1 MRKKHI
7 RSILSIVL
15 CFAMVLSLMFV
26 SNVEASEK
34 KNDSEPALEYVVIDN
49 PSVTT
54 PGTQKVV
61 VGYSKGTVLS
71 DAVLTYKNVDTEEEY
86 SVEASDIQESAVVFE
101 MSYEDDSWTGT
112 YSIEDI
118 AYTVNGEE
126 YSLNFSKC
134 GIEGKFAV
142 NQICETD
149 PDAVVEGEKTE
160 ENMDVSDA
168 DVSFTAITQ
177 DGTIYEEDSIADVI
191 NDAIDTQSA
200 DSEIATYAGRAATRL
215 VVVLDPGHG
224 GFDPGAIANGTNE
237 KTLTLKI
244 AQYCKA
250 ALERNGRIQVY
261 MTREADTSVGGATN
275 TSADLKNRVAFAAS
289 KNADLFVSIHL
300 NSAGAA
306 AYGAEVYYPNSNY
319 RSDIGQEG
327 QKLASSIQKQLVSL
341 GLYNRGV
348 KIRQSENGSTYPD
361 GSVQD
366 YYAVI
371 QQSKRNGFPGIIVEH
386 AFLTNA
392 SDYQKYLS
400 SDEKLKTLG
409 EADAQGIIEYINNNV
424 KFGSWQQNGSQWMFT
439 YYNGAYAKNCWEQID
454 GYWYHFDGNGIM
466 QTGWL
471 NLGETWYYLNAN
483 GAMATGWLNLG
494 GTWYYLNTNGAMAIG
509 WAKVGNTWYYMNA
522 SGAMQTGWLN
532 LNGTRYYLNANG
544 AMAVAWLK
552 LGDNWYYLNPSSGAM
567 QTGWLKLGSTWY
579 YLNTDGTMATGWL
592 NLGGMTY
599 YLNEFSGAMQTGWL
613 KQNGIWYFF
622 NNSGARIGNCWY
634 WVGNSCYYFDKDG
647 KMAADTWIGDYYVNA
662 DGAWIPGMEK
672 PVDKWINT
680 SGRWWY
686 RHADGSYTRLNWEQ
700 VGNQWYY
707 FDKDGWM
714 VIGWLKLSDTWYYM
728 NTSGARVSNCWTWV
742 GNSCYYFDKDGKMA
756 ADTWIGDYYVNADG
770 AWIPG
775 QKKDDQNT
783 NQNGNQNANQ
793 SGSQN
798 AGQSGNQA
806 QTQAQWINTSGRW
819 WYRHADGSYTKSNW
833 EQIGNQWYYFDKDGW
848 MMTGY
853 QAVSGTWYY
862 LQKSASPE
870 GALTYTGVTPIMGN
884 SDLSSDKNTVV
895 NKMVRMF
902 QRSGRTYPADK
913 LNAGGAGNIETFCQ
927 IVYDEAVREGVKPE
941 IVFGQAMKETGY
953 LQFGGAVKIEQFNFA
968 GLGATGGSV
977 AGAQFSN
984 VTEGIRAQVQHLK
997 AYASKDNL
1005 TQGIVDPRFQL
1016 VTRGSAPY
1024 VEWLGQKENPN
1035 GFGWATAWNY
1045 GISLM
1050 NQYVRPMYS
1059 L

>member
-1 MRKKHI
+1 MRKKHM
-7 RSILSIVL
+7 RSIISLVL

-34 KNDSEPALEYVVIDN
+34 KDDSEPALEYVVIDN
-49 PSVTT
+49 PSVTI

-61 VGYSKGTVLS
+61 VGYSKGTVLTS
-71 DAVLTYKNVDTEEEY
+71 AVLKYKNVTTGEEY
-86 SVEASDIQESAVVFE
+86 SVEASDIQESAAVFE
-101 MSYEDDSWTGT
+101 MTYEDDSWTGT

-118 AYTVNGEE
+118 TYTVDGAE
-126 YSLNFSKC
+126 YSLNFAKC

-160 ENMDVSDA
+160 ENTDVSDA

-177 DGTIYEEDSIADVI
+177 DGTVYEEDSIAEVI

-200 DSEIATYAGRAATRL
+200 DSEIAAYAGRAATRL

-224 GFDPGAIANGTNE
+224 GYDPGAIANGTNE

-244 AQYCKA
+244 AKYCKD
-250 ALERNGRIQVY
+250 ALEKNGRIQVY
-261 MTREADTSVGGATN
+261 MTRESDTSVGGATN
-275 TSADLKNRVAFAAS
+275 ASADLKNRVSFAVS

-327 QKLASSIQKQLVSL
+327 QKLASSIQKQLVNL

-348 KIRQSENGSTYPD
+348 KVRQSENGSTYPD

-371 QQSKRNGFPGIIVEH
+371 HQSKRNGFPGIIVEH

-409 EADAQGIIEYINNNV
+409 EADAKGIIEYINNNV
-424 KFGSWQQNGSQWMFT
+424 KFGSWHQNGSQWMFA
-439 YYNGAYAKNCWEQID
+439 YYNGTYAKNCWEKID

-471 NLGETWYYLNAN
+471 NI
-483 GAMATGWLNLG
+483 G
-494 GTWYYLNTNGAMAIG
+494 GT
-509 WAKVGNTWYYMNA
+509 
-522 SGAMQTGWLN
+522 
-532 LNGTRYYLNANG
+532 
-544 AMAVAWLK
+544 
-552 LGDNWYYLNPSSGAM
+552 WYYLNPSSGAM
-567 QTGWLKLGSTWY
+567 QTGWLKLGDVWY
-579 YLNTDGTMATGWL
+579 YLNPFSGAMATGWL
-592 NLGGMTY
+592 KVGNTWY
-599 YLNEFSGAMQTGWL
+599 YMNPSNGAMQTGWL
-613 KQNGIWYFF
+613 DLNGTKYYLK
-622 NNSGARIGNCWY
+622 SDGAMATAWVKIGNTWY
-634 WVGNSCYYFDKDG
+634 YMNPSSGLMQTGWLKLRSTWYYLKSDG
-647 KMAADTWIGDYYVNA
+647 TMAADTWIGDYYVNA
-662 DGAWIPGMEK
+662 DGAWVPGKEK

-686 RHADGSYTRLNWEQ
+686 RHADGSYIKSNWEQ
-700 VGNQWYY
+700 IGNQWYY

-714 VIGWLKLSDTWYYM
+714 VTGWLKLSDTWYYM

-742 GNSCYYFDKDGKMA
+742 GNSCYYFDEDGKMA

-770 AWIPG
+770 AWVPG
-775 QKKDDQNT
+775 QKKDDQKND
-783 NQNGNQNANQ
+783 QN
-793 SGSQN
+793 GSQN
-798 AGQSGNQA
+798 SNQN
-806 QTQAQWINTSGRW
+806 QTQTKAQWVKTSGRW

-833 EQIGNQWYYFDKDGW
+833 EYIDGQWYYFDKDGW
-848 MMTGY
+848 MTIGY
-853 QAVSGTWYY
+853 QAVSGEWYY

-870 GALTYTGVTPIMGN
+870 GALTYTGVTSIMGN

-902 QRSGRTYPADK
+902 QKSGRSYPADK
-913 LNAGGAGNIETFCQ
+913 LNAGGAGSIEAFCQ
-927 IVYDEAVREGVKPE
+927 IVYDEAVKEGVKPE

-984 VTEGIRAQVQHLK
+984 VAEGIRAQVQHLK
-997 AYASKDNL
+997 AYASKDGL
-1005 TQGIVDPRFQL
+1005 TQETVDSRFNL

-1045 GISLM
+1045 GISMM
-1050 NQYVRPMYS
+1050 NQYVRPMYT

>member
-1 MRKKHI
+1 MRKKHM
-7 RSILSIVL
+7 RSIISLVL

-34 KNDSEPALEYVVIDN
+34 KDDSEPALEYVVIDN

-61 VGYSKGTVLS
+61 VGYSKGTVLTS
-71 DAVLTYKNVDTEEEY
+71 AVLKYKNVTTGEEY
-86 SVEASDIQESAVVFE
+86 SVEASDIQESAAVFE
-101 MSYEDDSWTGT
+101 MTYEDDSWTGT

-118 AYTVNGEE
+118 TYTVDGAE
-126 YSLNFSKC
+126 YSLNFAKC

-160 ENMDVSDA
+160 ENTDVSDA

-177 DGTIYEEDSIADVI
+177 DGTVYEEDSIAEVI

-200 DSEIATYAGRAATRL
+200 DSEIAAYAGRAATRL

-224 GFDPGAIANGTNE
+224 GYDPGAIANGTNE

-244 AQYCKA
+244 AKYCKD
-250 ALERNGRIQVY
+250 ALEKNGRIQVY
-261 MTREADTSVGGATN
+261 MTRESDTSVGGATN
-275 TSADLKNRVAFAAS
+275 ASADLKNRVSFAVS

-327 QKLASSIQKQLVSL
+327 QKLASSIQKQLVNL

-348 KIRQSENGSTYPD
+348 KVRQSENGSTYPD

-371 QQSKRNGFPGIIVEH
+371 HQSKRNGFPGIIVEH

-409 EADAQGIIEYINNNV
+409 EADAKGIIEYINNNV
-424 KFGSWQQNGSQWMFT
+424 KFGSWHQNGSQWMFA
-439 YYNGAYAKNCWEQID
+439 YYNGTYAKNCWEKID

-471 NLGETWYYLNAN
+471 NI
-483 GAMATGWLNLG
+483 G
-494 GTWYYLNTNGAMAIG
+494 GT
-509 WAKVGNTWYYMNA
+509 
-522 SGAMQTGWLN
+522 
-532 LNGTRYYLNANG
+532 
-544 AMAVAWLK
+544 
-552 LGDNWYYLNPSSGAM
+552 WYYLNPSSGAM
-567 QTGWLKLGSTWY
+567 QTGWLKLGDVWY
-579 YLNTDGTMATGWL
+579 YLNPFSGAMATGWL
-592 NLGGMTY
+592 KVGNTWY
-599 YLNEFSGAMQTGWL
+599 YMNPSNGAMQTGWL
-613 KQNGIWYFF
+613 DLNGTKYYLK
-622 NNSGARIGNCWY
+622 SDGAMATAWVKIGNTWY
-634 WVGNSCYYFDKDG
+634 YMNPSSGLMQTGWLKLRSTWYYLKSDG
-647 KMAADTWIGDYYVNA
+647 TMAADTWIGDYYVNA
-662 DGAWIPGMEK
+662 DGAWVPGKEK

-686 RHADGSYTRLNWEQ
+686 RHADGSYIKSNWEQ
-700 VGNQWYY
+700 IGNQWYY

-714 VIGWLKLSDTWYYM
+714 VTGWLKLSDTWYYM

-742 GNSCYYFDKDGKMA
+742 GNSCYYFDEDGKME

-770 AWIPG
+770 AWVPG
-775 QKKDDQNT
+775 QKKDDQKND
-783 NQNGNQNANQ
+783 QN
-793 SGSQN
+793 GSQN
-798 AGQSGNQA
+798 SNQN
-806 QTQAQWINTSGRW
+806 QTQTKAQWVKTSGRW

-833 EQIGNQWYYFDKDGW
+833 EYIDGQWYYFDKDGW
-848 MMTGY
+848 MTIGY
-853 QAVSGTWYY
+853 QAVSGEWYY

-870 GALTYTGVTPIMGN
+870 GALTYTGVTSIMGN

-902 QRSGRTYPADK
+902 QKSGRSYPADK
-913 LNAGGAGNIETFCQ
+913 LNAGGAGSIEAFCQ
-927 IVYDEAVREGVKPE
+927 IVYDEAVKEGVKPE

-984 VTEGIRAQVQHLK
+984 VAEGIRAQVQHLK
-997 AYASKDNL
+997 AYASKDGL
-1005 TQGIVDPRFQL
+1005 TQETVDSRFNL

-1045 GISLM
+1045 GISMM
-1050 NQYVRPMYS
+1050 NQYVRPMYT

>member
-1 MRKKHI
+1 MRKKHM
-7 RSILSIVL
+7 RSIISLVL

-34 KNDSEPALEYVVIDN
+34 KDDSEPALEYVVIDN

-61 VGYSKGTVLS
+61 VGYSKGTVLTS
-71 DAVLTYKNVDTEEEY
+71 AVLKYKNVTTGEEY
-86 SVEASDIQESAVVFE
+86 SVEASDIQESAAVFE
-101 MSYEDDSWTGT
+101 MTYEDDSWTGT

-118 AYTVNGEE
+118 TYTVDGAE
-126 YSLNFSKC
+126 YSLNFAKC

-160 ENMDVSDA
+160 ENTDVSDA

-177 DGTIYEEDSIADVI
+177 DGTVYEEDSIAEVI

-200 DSEIATYAGRAATRL
+200 DSEIAAYAGRAATRL

-224 GFDPGAIANGTNE
+224 GYDPGAIANGTNE

-244 AQYCKA
+244 AKYCKD
-250 ALERNGRIQVY
+250 ALEKNGRIQVY
-261 MTREADTSVGGATN
+261 MTRESDTSVGGATN
-275 TSADLKNRVAFAAS
+275 ASADLKNRVSFAVS

-327 QKLASSIQKQLVSL
+327 QKLASSIQKQLVNL

-348 KIRQSENGSTYPD
+348 KVRQSENGSTYPD

-371 QQSKRNGFPGIIVEH
+371 HQSKRNGFPGIIVEH

-409 EADAQGIIEYINNNV
+409 EADAKGIIEYINNNV
-424 KFGSWQQNGSQWMFT
+424 KFGSWHQNGSQWMFA
-439 YYNGAYAKNCWEQID
+439 YYNGTYAKNCWEKID

-471 NLGETWYYLNAN
+471 NI
-483 GAMATGWLNLG
+483 G
-494 GTWYYLNTNGAMAIG
+494 GT
-509 WAKVGNTWYYMNA
+509 
-522 SGAMQTGWLN
+522 
-532 LNGTRYYLNANG
+532 
-544 AMAVAWLK
+544 
-552 LGDNWYYLNPSSGAM
+552 WYYLNPSSGAM
-567 QTGWLKLGSTWY
+567 QTGWLKLGDVWY
-579 YLNTDGTMATGWL
+579 YLNPFSGAMATGWL
-592 NLGGMTY
+592 KVGNTWY
-599 YLNEFSGAMQTGWL
+599 YMNPSNGAMQTGWL
-613 KQNGIWYFF
+613 DLNGTKYYLK
-622 NNSGARIGNCWY
+622 SDGAMATAWVKIGNTWY
-634 WVGNSCYYFDKDG
+634 YMNPSSGLMQTGWLKLRSTWYYLKSDG
-647 KMAADTWIGDYYVNA
+647 TMAADTWIGDYYVNA
-662 DGAWIPGMEK
+662 DGAWVPGKEK

-686 RHADGSYTRLNWEQ
+686 RHADGSYIKSNWEQ
-700 VGNQWYY
+700 IGNQWYY

-714 VIGWLKLSDTWYYM
+714 VTGWLKLSDTWYYM

-742 GNSCYYFDKDGKMA
+742 GNSCYSFDEDGKMA

-770 AWIPG
+770 AWVPG
-775 QKKDDQNT
+775 QKKDDQKND
-783 NQNGNQNANQ
+783 QN
-793 SGSQN
+793 GSQN
-798 AGQSGNQA
+798 SNQN
-806 QTQAQWINTSGRW
+806 QTQTKAQWVKTSGRW

-833 EQIGNQWYYFDKDGW
+833 EYIDGQWYYFDKDGW
-848 MMTGY
+848 MTIGY
-853 QAVSGTWYY
+853 QAVSGEWYY

-870 GALTYTGVTPIMGN
+870 GALTYTGVTSIMGN

-902 QRSGRTYPADK
+902 QKSGRSYPADK
-913 LNAGGAGNIETFCQ
+913 LNAGGAGSIEAFCQ
-927 IVYDEAVREGVKPE
+927 IVYDEAVKEGVKPE

-984 VTEGIRAQVQHLK
+984 VAEGIRAQVQHLK
-997 AYASKDNL
+997 AYASKDGL
-1005 TQGIVDPRFQL
+1005 TQETVDSRFNL

-1045 GISLM
+1045 GISMM
-1050 NQYVRPMYS
+1050 NQYVRPMYT

>member
-1 MRKKHI
+1 MRKKHM
-7 RSILSIVL
+7 RSIISVVL
-15 CFAMVLSLMFV
+15 CFVMVFSLMFV

-34 KNDSEPALEYVVIDN
+34 KDDSEPVLEYVVIDN

-61 VGYSKGTVLS
+61 VGYSKGTVLTS
-71 DAVLTYKNVDTEEEY
+71 AVLKYKNVTTGEEY
-86 SVEASDIQESAVVFE
+86 SVEASDIQESAAVFE
-101 MSYEDDSWTGT
+101 MTYEDDSWTGT

-118 AYTVNGEE
+118 TYTVDGTE
-126 YSLNFSKC
+126 YSLNFAKC

-160 ENMDVSDA
+160 ENTDVSDA

-177 DGTIYEEDSIADVI
+177 DGTVYEEDSIAEVI
-191 NDAIDTQSA
+191 NDAIDTQSV

-224 GFDPGAIANGTNE
+224 GYDPGAIANGTNE

-244 AQYCKA
+244 AKYCKA
-250 ALERNGRIQVY
+250 ALEKNGRIQVY
-261 MTREADTSVGGATN
+261 MTRESDTSVGGATN
-275 TSADLKNRVAFAAS
+275 ASDDLKNRVSFAAS

-327 QKLASSIQKQLVSL
+327 QKLASSIQKQLVDL

-348 KIRQSENGSTYPD
+348 KVRQSENGSTYPD

-371 QQSKRNGFPGIIVEH
+371 HQSKRNGFPGIIVEH

-409 EADAQGIIEYINNNV
+409 EADAKGIIEYINNNV
-424 KFGSWQQNGSQWMFT
+424 KFGSWHQNGSQWMFA
-439 YYNGAYAKNCWEQID
+439 YYNGTYAKNCWEKID

-471 NLGETWYYLNAN
+471 NIGGTWYYLNPSS
-483 GAMATGWLNLG
+483 GAMATGWLKLG
-494 GTWYYLNTNGAMAIG
+494 DVWYYLNPSSGTMATG
-509 WAKVGNTWYYMNA
+509 WLKVGNTWYYMNP
-522 SGAMQTGWLN
+522 SNGAMQTGWLD
-532 LNGTRYYLNANG
+532 LNGTKYYLKSDG
-544 AMAVAWLK
+544 AMATTWVK
-552 LGDNWYYLNPSSGAM
+552 IGNTWYYMNPSSGAM

-579 YLNTDGTMATGWL
+579 YLNADGTMA
-592 NLGGMTY
+592 
-599 YLNEFSGAMQTGWL
+599 
-613 KQNGIWYFF
+613 
-622 NNSGARIGNCWY
+622 
-634 WVGNSCYYFDKDG
+634 
-647 KMAADTWIGDYYVNA
+647 ADNWIGDYYVNA
-662 DGAWIPGMEK
+662 DGAWVPGKEK

-686 RHADGSYTRLNWEQ
+686 RHADGSYTKSNWEYID
-700 VGNQWYY
+700 GQWYY
-707 FDKDGWM
+707 FDKEGWM
-714 VIGWLKLSDTWYYM
+714 TI
-728 NTSGARVSNCWTWV
+728 
-742 GNSCYYFDKDGKMA
+742 
-756 ADTWIGDYYVNADG
+756 
-770 AWIPG
+770 
-775 QKKDDQNT
+775 
-783 NQNGNQNANQ
+783 
-793 SGSQN
+793 
-798 AGQSGNQA
+798 
-806 QTQAQWINTSGRW
+806 
-819 WYRHADGSYTKSNW
+819 
-833 EQIGNQWYYFDKDGW
+833 
-848 MMTGY
+848 GY
-853 QAVSGTWYY
+853 QAVSGEWYY

-870 GALTYTGVTPIMGN
+870 GALTYTGVTSIMGN
-884 SDLSSDKNTVV
+884 SDLSNDKNTVV

-902 QRSGRTYPADK
+902 QKSGRSYPADK
-913 LNAGGAGNIETFCQ
+913 LNAGGAGSIEAFCQ
-927 IVYDEAVREGVKPE
+927 IVYDEAVKEGVKPE

-984 VTEGIRAQVQHLK
+984 VAEGIRAQVQHLK
-997 AYASKDNL
+997 AYASKDGL
-1005 TQGIVDPRFQL
+1005 TQETVDSRFNL

-1050 NQYVRPMYS
+1050 NQYVRPMYT

>member
-1 MRKKHI
+1 MRKKHM
-7 RSILSIVL
+7 RSIISLVL

-34 KNDSEPALEYVVIDN
+34 KDDSEPALEYVVIDN

-61 VGYSKGTVLS
+61 VGYSKGTVLTS
-71 DAVLTYKNVDTEEEY
+71 AVLKYKNVTTGEEY
-86 SVEASDIQESAVVFE
+86 SVEASDIQESAAVFE
-101 MSYEDDSWTGT
+101 MTYEDDSWTGT

-118 AYTVNGEE
+118 TYTVDGAE
-126 YSLNFSKC
+126 YSLNFAKC

-160 ENMDVSDA
+160 ENTDVSDA

-177 DGTIYEEDSIADVI
+177 DGTVYEEDSIAEVI

-200 DSEIATYAGRAATRL
+200 DSEIAAYAGRAATRL

-224 GFDPGAIANGTNE
+224 GYDPGAIANGTNE

-244 AQYCKA
+244 AKYCKD
-250 ALERNGRIQVY
+250 ALEKNGRIQVY
-261 MTREADTSVGGATN
+261 MTRESDTSVGGATN
-275 TSADLKNRVAFAAS
+275 ASADLKNRVSFAVS

-327 QKLASSIQKQLVSL
+327 QKLASSIQKQLVNL

-348 KIRQSENGSTYPD
+348 KVRQSENGSTYPD
-361 GSVQD
+361 GSVLD

-371 QQSKRNGFPGIIVEH
+371 HQSKRNGFPGIIVEH

-409 EADAQGIIEYINNNV
+409 EADAKGIIEYINNNV
-424 KFGSWQQNGSQWMFT
+424 KFGSWHQNGSQWMFA
-439 YYNGAYAKNCWEQID
+439 YYNGTYAKNCWEKID

-471 NLGETWYYLNAN
+471 NI
-483 GAMATGWLNLG
+483 G
-494 GTWYYLNTNGAMAIG
+494 GT
-509 WAKVGNTWYYMNA
+509 
-522 SGAMQTGWLN
+522 
-532 LNGTRYYLNANG
+532 
-544 AMAVAWLK
+544 
-552 LGDNWYYLNPSSGAM
+552 WYYLNPSSGAM
-567 QTGWLKLGSTWY
+567 QTGWLKLGDVWY
-579 YLNTDGTMATGWL
+579 YLNPFSGAMATGWL
-592 NLGGMTY
+592 KVGNTWY
-599 YLNEFSGAMQTGWL
+599 YMNPSNGAMQTGWL
-613 KQNGIWYFF
+613 DLNGTKYYLK
-622 NNSGARIGNCWY
+622 SDGAMATAWVKIGNTWY
-634 WVGNSCYYFDKDG
+634 YMNPSSGLMQTGWLKLRSTWYYLKSDG
-647 KMAADTWIGDYYVNA
+647 TMAADTWIGDYYVNA
-662 DGAWIPGMEK
+662 DGAWVPGKEK

-686 RHADGSYTRLNWEQ
+686 RHADGSYIKSNWEQ
-700 VGNQWYY
+700 IGNQWYY

-714 VIGWLKLSDTWYYM
+714 VTGWLKLSDTWYYM

-742 GNSCYYFDKDGKMA
+742 GNSCYYFDEDGKMA

-770 AWIPG
+770 AWVPG
-775 QKKDDQNT
+775 QKKDDQKND
-783 NQNGNQNANQ
+783 QN
-793 SGSQN
+793 GSQN
-798 AGQSGNQA
+798 SNQN
-806 QTQAQWINTSGRW
+806 QTQTKAQWVKTSGRW

-833 EQIGNQWYYFDKDGW
+833 EYIDGQWYYFDKDGW
-848 MMTGY
+848 MTIGY
-853 QAVSGTWYY
+853 QAVSGEWYY

-870 GALTYTGVTPIMGN
+870 GALTYTGVTSIMGN

-902 QRSGRTYPADK
+902 QKSGRSYPADK
-913 LNAGGAGNIETFCQ
+913 LNAGGAGSIEAFCQ
-927 IVYDEAVREGVKPE
+927 IVYDEAVKEGVKPE

-984 VTEGIRAQVQHLK
+984 VAEGIRAQVQHLK
-997 AYASKDNL
+997 AYASKDGL
-1005 TQGIVDPRFQL
+1005 TQETVDSRFNL

-1045 GISLM
+1045 GISMM
-1050 NQYVRPMYS
+1050 NQYVRPMYT

>member
-1 MRKKHI
+1 MRKKHM
-7 RSILSIVL
+7 RSIISVVL
-15 CFAMVLSLMFV
+15 CFAMVFSLMFA
-26 SNVEASEK
+26 SNVEASEEK
-34 KNDSEPALEYVVIDN
+34 DDSEPALEYVVIDN

-61 VGYSKGTVLS
+61 VGYSKGTVLTS
-71 DAVLTYKNVDTEEEY
+71 AVLKYKNVTTGEEY
-86 SVEASDIQESAVVFE
+86 SVEASDIQESAAVFE
-101 MSYEDDSWTGT
+101 MTYEDDSWTGT

-118 AYTVNGEE
+118 TYTVDGAE
-126 YSLNFSKC
+126 YSLNFAKC

-160 ENMDVSDA
+160 ENTDVSDA

-177 DGTIYEEDSIADVI
+177 DGTVYEEDSIAEVI

-200 DSEIATYAGRAATRL
+200 DSEIAAYAGRAATRL

-224 GFDPGAIANGTNE
+224 GYDPGAIANGTNE

-244 AQYCKA
+244 AKYCKD
-250 ALERNGRIQVY
+250 ALEKNGRIQVY
-261 MTREADTSVGGATN
+261 MTRESDTSVGGATN
-275 TSADLKNRVAFAAS
+275 ASADLKNRVSFAVS

-327 QKLASSIQKQLVSL
+327 QKLASSIQKQLVNL

-348 KIRQSENGSTYPD
+348 KVRQSENGSTYPD

-371 QQSKRNGFPGIIVEH
+371 HQSKRNGFPGIIVEH

-409 EADAQGIIEYINNNV
+409 EADAKGIIEYINNNV
-424 KFGSWQQNGSQWMFT
+424 KFGSWHQNGSQWMFA
-439 YYNGAYAKNCWEQID
+439 YYNGTYAKNCWEKID

-471 NLGETWYYLNAN
+471 NI
-483 GAMATGWLNLG
+483 G
-494 GTWYYLNTNGAMAIG
+494 GT
-509 WAKVGNTWYYMNA
+509 
-522 SGAMQTGWLN
+522 
-532 LNGTRYYLNANG
+532 
-544 AMAVAWLK
+544 
-552 LGDNWYYLNPSSGAM
+552 WYYLNPSSGAM
-567 QTGWLKLGSTWY
+567 QTGWLKLGDVWY
-579 YLNTDGTMATGWL
+579 YLNPFSGAMATGWL
-592 NLGGMTY
+592 KVGNTWYYMNPSNGAMQTDWLDLNGTKY
-599 YLNEFSGAMQTGWL
+599 YLKSDGAMATAWVKIGNTWYYMNPSSGLMQTGWL
-613 KQNGIWYFF
+613 KLRSTWYYLK
-622 NNSGARIGNCWY
+622 S
-634 WVGNSCYYFDKDG
+634 DG
-647 KMAADTWIGDYYVNA
+647 TMAADTWIGDYYVNA
-662 DGAWIPGMEK
+662 DGAWVPGKEK

-686 RHADGSYTRLNWEQ
+686 RHADGSYIKSNWEQ
-700 VGNQWYY
+700 IGNQWYY

-714 VIGWLKLSDTWYYM
+714 VTGWLKLSDTWYYM

-742 GNSCYYFDKDGKMA
+742 GNSCYYFDEDGKMA

-770 AWIPG
+770 AWVPG
-775 QKKDDQNT
+775 QKKDDQKND
-783 NQNGNQNANQ
+783 QN
-793 SGSQN
+793 GSQN
-798 AGQSGNQA
+798 SNQN
-806 QTQAQWINTSGRW
+806 QTQTKAQWVKTSGRW

-833 EQIGNQWYYFDKDGW
+833 EYIDGQWYYFDKDGW
-848 MMTGY
+848 MTIGY
-853 QAVSGTWYY
+853 QAVSGEWYY
-862 LQKSASPE
+862 LQKSALPE
-870 GALTYTGVTPIMGN
+870 GALTYTGVTSIMGN

-902 QRSGRTYPADK
+902 QKSGRSYPADK
-913 LNAGGAGNIETFCQ
+913 LNAGGAGSIEAFCQ
-927 IVYDEAVREGVKPE
+927 IVYDEAVKEGVKPE

-984 VTEGIRAQVQHLK
+984 VAEGIRAQVQHLK
-997 AYASKDNL
+997 AYASKDGL
-1005 TQGIVDPRFQL
+1005 TQETVDSRFNL

-1045 GISLM
+1045 GISMM
-1050 NQYVRPMYS
+1050 NQYVRPMYT

>member
-1 MRKKHI
+1 MRKKHM
-7 RSILSIVL
+7 RSIISLVL

-34 KNDSEPALEYVVIDN
+34 KEPALEYVVIDN

-61 VGYSKGTVLS
+61 VGYSKGTVLTS
-71 DAVLTYKNVDTEEEY
+71 AVLKYKNVTTGEEY
-86 SVEASDIQESAVVFE
+86 SVEASDIQESAAVFE
-101 MSYEDDSWTGT
+101 MTYEDDSWTGT

-118 AYTVNGEE
+118 TYTVDGAE
-126 YSLNFSKC
+126 YSLNFAKC

-160 ENMDVSDA
+160 ENTDVSDA

-177 DGTIYEEDSIADVI
+177 DGTVYEEDSIAEVI

-200 DSEIATYAGRAATRL
+200 DSEIAAYAGRAATRL

-224 GFDPGAIANGTNE
+224 GYDPGAIANGTNE

-244 AQYCKA
+244 AKYCKD
-250 ALERNGRIQVY
+250 ALEKNGRIQVY
-261 MTREADTSVGGATN
+261 MTRESDTSVGGATN
-275 TSADLKNRVAFAAS
+275 ASADLKNRVSFAVS

-327 QKLASSIQKQLVSL
+327 QKLASSIQKQLVNL

-348 KIRQSENGSTYPD
+348 KVRQSENGSTYPD

-371 QQSKRNGFPGIIVEH
+371 HQSKRNGFPGIIVEH

-409 EADAQGIIEYINNNV
+409 EADAKGIIEYINNNV
-424 KFGSWQQNGSQWMFT
+424 KFGSWHQNGSQWMFA
-439 YYNGAYAKNCWEQID
+439 YYNGTYAKNCWEKID

-471 NLGETWYYLNAN
+471 NI
-483 GAMATGWLNLG
+483 G
-494 GTWYYLNTNGAMAIG
+494 GT
-509 WAKVGNTWYYMNA
+509 
-522 SGAMQTGWLN
+522 
-532 LNGTRYYLNANG
+532 
-544 AMAVAWLK
+544 
-552 LGDNWYYLNPSSGAM
+552 WYYLNPSSGAM
-567 QTGWLKLGSTWY
+567 QTGWLKLGDVWY
-579 YLNTDGTMATGWL
+579 YLNPFSGAMATGWL
-592 NLGGMTY
+592 KVGNTWY
-599 YLNEFSGAMQTGWL
+599 YMNPSNGAMQTGWL
-613 KQNGIWYFF
+613 DLNGTKYYLK
-622 NNSGARIGNCWY
+622 SDGAMATAWVKIGNTWY
-634 WVGNSCYYFDKDG
+634 YMNPSSGLMQTGWLKLRSTWYYLKSDG
-647 KMAADTWIGDYYVNA
+647 TMAADTWIGDYYVNA
-662 DGAWIPGMEK
+662 DGAWVPGKEK

-686 RHADGSYTRLNWEQ
+686 RHADGSYIKSNWEQ
-700 VGNQWYY
+700 IGNQWYY

-714 VIGWLKLSDTWYYM
+714 VTGWLKLSDTWYYM

-742 GNSCYYFDKDGKMA
+742 GNSCYYFDEDGKMA

-770 AWIPG
+770 AWVPG
-775 QKKDDQNT
+775 QKKDDQKND
-783 NQNGNQNANQ
+783 QN
-793 SGSQN
+793 GSQN
-798 AGQSGNQA
+798 SNQN
-806 QTQAQWINTSGRW
+806 QTQTKAQWVKTSGRW

-833 EQIGNQWYYFDKDGW
+833 EYIDGQWYYFDKDGW
-848 MMTGY
+848 MTIGY
-853 QAVSGTWYY
+853 QAVSGEWYY

-870 GALTYTGVTPIMGN
+870 GALTYTGVTSIMGN

-902 QRSGRTYPADK
+902 QKSGRSYPADK
-913 LNAGGAGNIETFCQ
+913 LNAGGAGSIEAFCQ
-927 IVYDEAVREGVKPE
+927 IVYDEAVKEGVKPE

-984 VTEGIRAQVQHLK
+984 VAEGIRAQVQHLK
-997 AYASKDNL
+997 AYASKDGL
-1005 TQGIVDPRFQL
+1005 TQETVDSRFNL

-1045 GISLM
+1045 GISMM
-1050 NQYVRPMYS
+1050 NQYVRPMYT

>member
-1 MRKKHI
+1 MRKKHM
-7 RSILSIVL
+7 RSIISLVL

-26 SNVEASEK
+26 SNVEASEEK
-34 KNDSEPALEYVVIDN
+34 DDSEPALEYVVIDN

-61 VGYSKGTVLS
+61 VGYSKGTVLTS
-71 DAVLTYKNVDTEEEY
+71 AVLKYKNVTTGEEY
-86 SVEASDIQESAVVFE
+86 SVEASDIQESAAVFE
-101 MSYEDDSWTGT
+101 MTYEDDSWTGT

-118 AYTVNGEE
+118 TYTVDGAE
-126 YSLNFSKC
+126 YSLNFAKC

-160 ENMDVSDA
+160 ENTDVSDA

-177 DGTIYEEDSIADVI
+177 DGTVYEEDSIAEVI

-200 DSEIATYAGRAATRL
+200 DSEIAAYAGRAATRL

-224 GFDPGAIANGTNE
+224 GYDPGAIANGTNE

-244 AQYCKA
+244 AKYCKD
-250 ALERNGRIQVY
+250 ALEKNGRIQVY
-261 MTREADTSVGGATN
+261 MTRESDTSVGGATN
-275 TSADLKNRVAFAAS
+275 ASADLKNRVSFAVS

-327 QKLASSIQKQLVSL
+327 QKLASSIQKQLVNL

-348 KIRQSENGSTYPD
+348 KVRQSENGSTYPD

-371 QQSKRNGFPGIIVEH
+371 HQSKRNGFPGIIVEH

-409 EADAQGIIEYINNNV
+409 EADAKGIIEYINNNV
-424 KFGSWQQNGSQWMFT
+424 KFGSWHQNGSQWMFA
-439 YYNGAYAKNCWEQID
+439 YYNGTYAKNCWEKID

-471 NLGETWYYLNAN
+471 NI
-483 GAMATGWLNLG
+483 G
-494 GTWYYLNTNGAMAIG
+494 GT
-509 WAKVGNTWYYMNA
+509 
-522 SGAMQTGWLN
+522 
-532 LNGTRYYLNANG
+532 
-544 AMAVAWLK
+544 
-552 LGDNWYYLNPSSGAM
+552 WYYLNPSSGAM
-567 QTGWLKLGSTWY
+567 QTGWLDLNGTKYYLKSDGAMATAWVKIGNTWY
-579 YLNTDGTMATGWL
+579 YMNPS
-592 NLGGMTY
+592 
-599 YLNEFSGAMQTGWL
+599 SGLMQTGWL
-613 KQNGIWYFF
+613 KLRSTWYYLK
-622 NNSGARIGNCWY
+622 S
-634 WVGNSCYYFDKDG
+634 DG
-647 KMAADTWIGDYYVNA
+647 TMAADTWIGDYYVNA
-662 DGAWIPGMEK
+662 DGAWVPGKEK

-686 RHADGSYTRLNWEQ
+686 RHADGSYTKSNWEYID
-700 VGNQWYY
+700 GQWYY

-714 VIGWLKLSDTWYYM
+714 TI
-728 NTSGARVSNCWTWV
+728 
-742 GNSCYYFDKDGKMA
+742 
-756 ADTWIGDYYVNADG
+756 
-770 AWIPG
+770 
-775 QKKDDQNT
+775 
-783 NQNGNQNANQ
+783 
-793 SGSQN
+793 
-798 AGQSGNQA
+798 
-806 QTQAQWINTSGRW
+806 
-819 WYRHADGSYTKSNW
+819 
-833 EQIGNQWYYFDKDGW
+833 
-848 MMTGY
+848 GY
-853 QAVSGTWYY
+853 QAVSGEWYY

-870 GALTYTGVTPIMGN
+870 GALTYTGVTSIMGN

-902 QRSGRTYPADK
+902 QKSGRSYPADK
-913 LNAGGAGNIETFCQ
+913 LNAGGAGSIEAFCQ
-927 IVYDEAVREGVKPE
+927 IVYDEAVKEGVKPE

-984 VTEGIRAQVQHLK
+984 VAEGIRAQVQHLK
-997 AYASKDNL
+997 AYASKDGL
-1005 TQGIVDPRFQL
+1005 TQETVDSRFNL

-1045 GISLM
+1045 GISMM
-1050 NQYVRPMYS
+1050 NQYVRPMYT

>member
-1 MRKKHI
+1 MRKKHM
-7 RSILSIVL
+7 RSIISLVL

-34 KNDSEPALEYVVIDN
+34 KDDSEPALEYVVIDN

-61 VGYSKGTVLS
+61 VGYSKGTVLTS
-71 DAVLTYKNVDTEEEY
+71 AVLKYKNVTTGEEY
-86 SVEASDIQESAVVFE
+86 SVEASDIQESAAVFE
-101 MSYEDDSWTGT
+101 MTYEDDSWTGT

-118 AYTVNGEE
+118 TYTVDGAE
-126 YSLNFSKC
+126 YSLNFAKC

-160 ENMDVSDA
+160 ENTDVSDA

-177 DGTIYEEDSIADVI
+177 DGTVYEEDSIAEVI

-200 DSEIATYAGRAATRL
+200 DSEIAAYAGRAATRL

-224 GFDPGAIANGTNE
+224 GYDPGAIANGTNE

-244 AQYCKA
+244 AKYCKD
-250 ALERNGRIQVY
+250 ALEKNGRIQVY
-261 MTREADTSVGGATN
+261 MTRESDTSVGGATN
-275 TSADLKNRVAFAAS
+275 ASADLKNRVSFAVS

-327 QKLASSIQKQLVSL
+327 QKLASSIQKQLVNL

-348 KIRQSENGSTYPD
+348 KVRQSENGSTYPD

-371 QQSKRNGFPGIIVEH
+371 HQSKRNGFPGIIVEH

-409 EADAQGIIEYINNNV
+409 EADAKGIIEYINNNV
-424 KFGSWQQNGSQWMFT
+424 KFGSWHQNGSQWMFA
-439 YYNGAYAKNCWEQID
+439 YYNGTYAKNCWEKID

-471 NLGETWYYLNAN
+471 NI
-483 GAMATGWLNLG
+483 G
-494 GTWYYLNTNGAMAIG
+494 GT
-509 WAKVGNTWYYMNA
+509 
-522 SGAMQTGWLN
+522 
-532 LNGTRYYLNANG
+532 
-544 AMAVAWLK
+544 
-552 LGDNWYYLNPSSGAM
+552 WYYLNPSSGAM
-567 QTGWLKLGSTWY
+567 QTGWLKLGDVWY
-579 YLNTDGTMATGWL
+579 YLNPFSGAMATGWL
-592 NLGGMTY
+592 KVGNTWY
-599 YLNEFSGAMQTGWL
+599 YMNPSNGAMQTGWL
-613 KQNGIWYFF
+613 DLNGTKYYLK
-622 NNSGARIGNCWY
+622 SDGAMATAWVKIGNTWY
-634 WVGNSCYYFDKDG
+634 YMNPSSGLMQTGWLKLRSTWYYLKSDG
-647 KMAADTWIGDYYVNA
+647 TMAADTWIGDYYVNA
-662 DGAWIPGMEK
+662 DGAWVPGKEK

-686 RHADGSYTRLNWEQ
+686 RHADGSYIKSNWEQ
-700 VGNQWYY
+700 IGNQWYY

-714 VIGWLKLSDTWYYM
+714 VTGWLKLSDTWYYM

-742 GNSCYYFDKDGKMA
+742 GNSCYYFDEDGKMA

-770 AWIPG
+770 PCVTV
-775 QKKDDQNT
+775 QKKYDKKNDQN
-783 NQNGNQNANQ
+783 
-793 SGSQN
+793 GSQN
-798 AGQSGNQA
+798 SNQN
-806 QTQAQWINTSGRW
+806 QTQTKAQWVKTSGRW

-833 EQIGNQWYYFDKDGW
+833 EYIDGQWYYFDKDGW
-848 MMTGY
+848 MTIGY
-853 QAVSGTWYY
+853 QAVSGEWYY

-870 GALTYTGVTPIMGN
+870 GALTYTGVTSIMGN

-902 QRSGRTYPADK
+902 QKSGRSYPADK
-913 LNAGGAGNIETFCQ
+913 LNAGGAGSIEAFCQ
-927 IVYDEAVREGVKPE
+927 IVYDEAVKEGVKPE

-984 VTEGIRAQVQHLK
+984 VAEGIRAQVQHLK
-997 AYASKDNL
+997 AYASKDGL
-1005 TQGIVDPRFQL
+1005 TQETVDSRFNL

-1045 GISLM
+1045 GISMM
-1050 NQYVRPMYS
+1050 NQYVRPMYT

>member
-1 MRKKHI
+1 M
-7 RSILSIVL
+7 RSIISVVL
-15 CFAMVLSLMFV
+15 CFAMVFSLMFA
-26 SNVEASEK
+26 SIVEASEK
-34 KNDSEPALEYVVIDN
+34 KDDSEPALEYVVIDN

-61 VGYSKGTVLS
+61 VGYSKGTVLTS
-71 DAVLTYKNVDTEEEY
+71 AVLKYKNVTTGEEY
-86 SVEASDIQESAVVFE
+86 SVEASDIQESAAVFE
-101 MSYEDDSWTGT
+101 MTYEDDSWTGT

-118 AYTVNGEE
+118 AYTVDGAE
-126 YSLNFSKC
+126 YSLNFAKC

-160 ENMDVSDA
+160 ENTDVSDA

-177 DGTIYEEDSIADVI
+177 DGTVYEEDSIAEVI

-200 DSEIATYAGRAATRL
+200 DSEIAAYAGRAATRL

-224 GFDPGAIANGTNE
+224 GYDPGAIANGTNE

-244 AQYCKA
+244 AKYCKD
-250 ALERNGRIQVY
+250 ALEKNGRIQVY
-261 MTREADTSVGGATN
+261 MTRESDTSVGGATN
-275 TSADLKNRVAFAAS
+275 ASADLKNRVSFAVS

-327 QKLASSIQKQLVSL
+327 QKLASSIQKQLVNL

-348 KIRQSENGSTYPD
+348 KVRQSENGSTYPD

-371 QQSKRNGFPGIIVEH
+371 HQSKRNGFPGIIVEH

-409 EADAQGIIEYINNNV
+409 EADAKGIIEYINNNV
-424 KFGSWQQNGSQWMFT
+424 KFGSWHQNGSQWMFA
-439 YYNGAYAKNCWEQID
+439 YYNGTYAKNCWEKID

-471 NLGETWYYLNAN
+471 NIGGTWYYLNPSS
-483 GAMATGWLNLG
+483 GAMATGWL
-494 GTWYYLNTNGAMAIG
+494 
-509 WAKVGNTWYYMNA
+509 KVGNTWYYMNP
-522 SGAMQTGWLN
+522 SNGAMQTDWLD
-532 LNGTRYYLNANG
+532 LNGTKYYLKSDG
-544 AMAVAWLK
+544 AMATTWVK
-552 LGDNWYYLNPSSGAM
+552 IGNTWYYMNPSSGAM

-579 YLNTDGTMATGWL
+579 YLNADGT
-592 NLGGMTY
+592 
-599 YLNEFSGAMQTGWL
+599 
-613 KQNGIWYFF
+613 
-622 NNSGARIGNCWY
+622 
-634 WVGNSCYYFDKDG
+634 
-647 KMAADTWIGDYYVNA
+647 MAADTWVGDYYVNA
-662 DGAWIPGMEK
+662 DGVWVPGKEK

-686 RHADGSYTRLNWEQ
+686 RHADGSYTKSNWEQ
-700 VGNQWYY
+700 IGNQWFY

-714 VIGWLKLSDTWYYM
+714 VTGWLKLSDTWYYM

-756 ADTWIGDYYVNADG
+756 VDTWIGDYYVNADG
-770 AWIPG
+770 AWVPG
-775 QKKDDQNT
+775 QKKDDQKND
-783 NQNGNQNANQ
+783 QN
-793 SGSQN
+793 GSQN
-798 AGQSGNQA
+798 SNQN
-806 QTQAQWINTSGRW
+806 QTQTKAQWVNTSGRW

-833 EQIGNQWYYFDKDGW
+833 EYIDGQWYYFDKDGW
-848 MMTGY
+848 MTTGY
-853 QAVSGTWYY
+853 QAVSGEWYY

-870 GALTYTGVTPIMGN
+870 GALTYTGVTSIMGN

-902 QRSGRTYPADK
+902 QKSGRSYPADK
-913 LNAGGAGNIETFCQ
+913 LNAGGAGSIEAFCQ
-927 IVYDEAVREGVKPE
+927 IVYDEAVKEGVKPE
-941 IVFGQAMKETGY
+941 IAFGQAMKETGY

-984 VTEGIRAQVQHLK
+984 VAEGIRAQVQHLK
-997 AYASKDNL
+997 AYASKDGL
-1005 TQGIVDPRFQL
+1005 TQETIDPRFNL
-1016 VTRGSAPY
+1016 VIRGSAPY

-1050 NQYVRPMYS
+1050 NQYVRPMYT

>member
-1 MRKKHI
+1 MRKKHM
-7 RSILSIVL
+7 RSIISLVL

-34 KNDSEPALEYVVIDN
+34 KDDSEPALEYVVIDN

-61 VGYSKGTVLS
+61 VGYSKGTVLTS
-71 DAVLTYKNVDTEEEY
+71 AVLKYKNVTTGEEY
-86 SVEASDIQESAVVFE
+86 SVEASDIQESAAVFE
-101 MSYEDDSWTGT
+101 MTYEDDSWTGT

-118 AYTVNGEE
+118 TYTVDGAE
-126 YSLNFSKC
+126 YSLNFAKC

-160 ENMDVSDA
+160 ENTDVSDA

-177 DGTIYEEDSIADVI
+177 DGTVYEEDSIAEVI

-200 DSEIATYAGRAATRL
+200 DSEIAAYAGRAATRL

-224 GFDPGAIANGTNE
+224 GYDPGAIANGTNE

-244 AQYCKA
+244 AKYCKD
-250 ALERNGRIQVY
+250 ALEKNGRIQVY
-261 MTREADTSVGGATN
+261 MTRESDTSVGGATN
-275 TSADLKNRVAFAAS
+275 ASADLKNRVSFAVS

-327 QKLASSIQKQLVSL
+327 QKLASSIQKQLVNL

-348 KIRQSENGSTYPD
+348 KVRQSEKGSTYPD

-371 QQSKRNGFPGIIVEH
+371 HQSKRNGFPGIIVEH

-409 EADAQGIIEYINNNV
+409 EADAKGIIEYINNNV
-424 KFGSWQQNGSQWMFT
+424 KFGSWHQNGSQWMFA
-439 YYNGAYAKNCWEQID
+439 YYNGTYAKNCWEKID

-471 NLGETWYYLNAN
+471 NI
-483 GAMATGWLNLG
+483 G
-494 GTWYYLNTNGAMAIG
+494 GT
-509 WAKVGNTWYYMNA
+509 
-522 SGAMQTGWLN
+522 
-532 LNGTRYYLNANG
+532 
-544 AMAVAWLK
+544 
-552 LGDNWYYLNPSSGAM
+552 WYYLNPSSGAM
-567 QTGWLKLGSTWY
+567 QTGWLKLGDVWY
-579 YLNTDGTMATGWL
+579 YLNPFSGAMATGWL
-592 NLGGMTY
+592 KVGNTWY
-599 YLNEFSGAMQTGWL
+599 YMNPSNGAMQTGWL
-613 KQNGIWYFF
+613 DLNGTKYYLK
-622 NNSGARIGNCWY
+622 SDGAMATAWVKIGNTWY
-634 WVGNSCYYFDKDG
+634 YMNPSSGLMQTGWLKLRSTWYYLKSDG
-647 KMAADTWIGDYYVNA
+647 TMAADTWIGDYYVNA
-662 DGAWIPGMEK
+662 DGAWVPGKEK

-686 RHADGSYTRLNWEQ
+686 RHADGSYIKSNWEQ
-700 VGNQWYY
+700 IGNQWYY

-714 VIGWLKLSDTWYYM
+714 VTGWLKLSDTWYYM

-742 GNSCYYFDKDGKMA
+742 GNSCYYFDEDGKMA

-770 AWIPG
+770 AWVPG
-775 QKKDDQNT
+775 QKKDDQKND
-783 NQNGNQNANQ
+783 QN
-793 SGSQN
+793 GSQN
-798 AGQSGNQA
+798 SNQN
-806 QTQAQWINTSGRW
+806 QTQTKAQWVKTSGRW

-833 EQIGNQWYYFDKDGW
+833 EYIDGQWYYFDKDGW
-848 MMTGY
+848 MTIGY
-853 QAVSGTWYY
+853 QAVSGEWYY

-870 GALTYTGVTPIMGN
+870 GALTYTGVTSIMGN

-902 QRSGRTYPADK
+902 QKSGRSYPADK
-913 LNAGGAGNIETFCQ
+913 LNAGGAGSIEAFCQ
-927 IVYDEAVREGVKPE
+927 IVYDEAVKEGVKPE

-984 VTEGIRAQVQHLK
+984 VAEGIRAQVQHLK
-997 AYASKDNL
+997 AYASKDGL
-1005 TQGIVDPRFQL
+1005 TQETVDSRFNL

-1045 GISLM
+1045 GISMM
-1050 NQYVRPMYS
+1050 NQYVRPMYT

>member
-1 MRKKHI
+1 MRKKHM
-7 RSILSIVL
+7 RSIISVVL
-15 CFAMVLSLMFV
+15 CFAMVFSLMFA

-34 KNDSEPALEYVVIDN
+34 KDDSEPALEYVVIDN

-61 VGYSKGTVLS
+61 VGYSKGTVLTS
-71 DAVLTYKNVDTEEEY
+71 AVLKYKNVTTGEEY
-86 SVEASDIQESAVVFE
+86 SVEASDIQESAAVFE
-101 MSYEDDSWTGT
+101 MTYEDDSWTGT

-118 AYTVNGEE
+118 TYTVDGAE
-126 YSLNFSKC
+126 YSLNFAKC

-160 ENMDVSDA
+160 ENTDVSDA

-177 DGTIYEEDSIADVI
+177 DGTVYEEDSIAEVI

-200 DSEIATYAGRAATRL
+200 DSEIAAYAGRAATRL

-224 GFDPGAIANGTNE
+224 GYDPGAIANGTNE

-244 AQYCKA
+244 AKYCKD
-250 ALERNGRIQVY
+250 ALEKNGRIQVY
-261 MTREADTSVGGATN
+261 MTRESDTSVGGATN
-275 TSADLKNRVAFAAS
+275 ASADLKNRVSFAVS

-327 QKLASSIQKQLVSL
+327 QKLASSIQKQLVNL

-348 KIRQSENGSTYPD
+348 KVRQSENGSTYPD

-371 QQSKRNGFPGIIVEH
+371 HQSKRNGFPGIIVEH

-409 EADAQGIIEYINNNV
+409 EADAKGIIEYINNNV
-424 KFGSWQQNGSQWMFT
+424 KFGSWHQNGSQWMFA
-439 YYNGAYAKNCWEQID
+439 YYNGTYAKNCWEKID

-471 NLGETWYYLNAN
+471 NIGGTWYYLNPSS
-483 GAMATGWLNLG
+483 GAMATGWL
-494 GTWYYLNTNGAMAIG
+494 
-509 WAKVGNTWYYMNA
+509 KVGNTWYYMNP
-522 SGAMQTGWLN
+522 SNGAMQTDWLD
-532 LNGTRYYLNANG
+532 LNGTKYYLKSDG
-544 AMAVAWLK
+544 AMATTWVK
-552 LGDNWYYLNPSSGAM
+552 IGNTWYYMNPSSGAM

-579 YLNTDGTMATGWL
+579 YLNADGT
-592 NLGGMTY
+592 
-599 YLNEFSGAMQTGWL
+599 
-613 KQNGIWYFF
+613 
-622 NNSGARIGNCWY
+622 
-634 WVGNSCYYFDKDG
+634 
-647 KMAADTWIGDYYVNA
+647 MAADTWVGDYYVNA
-662 DGAWIPGMEK
+662 DGVWVPGKEK

-680 SGRWWY
+680 SGRWRY
-686 RHADGSYTRLNWEQ
+686 RHADGSYTKSNWEQ
-700 VGNQWYY
+700 IGNQWFY

-714 VIGWLKLSDTWYYM
+714 VTGWLKLSDTWYYM

-756 ADTWIGDYYVNADG
+756 VDTWIGDYYVNADG
-770 AWIPG
+770 AWVPG
-775 QKKDDQNT
+775 QKKDDQKND
-783 NQNGNQNANQ
+783 QN
-793 SGSQN
+793 GSQN
-798 AGQSGNQA
+798 SNQN
-806 QTQAQWINTSGRW
+806 QTQTKAQWVNTSGRW

-833 EQIGNQWYYFDKDGW
+833 EYIDGQWYYFDKDGW
-848 MMTGY
+848 MTTGY
-853 QAVSGTWYY
+853 QAVSGEWYY

-870 GALTYTGVTPIMGN
+870 GALTYTGVTSIMGN

-902 QRSGRTYPADK
+902 QKSGRSYPADK
-913 LNAGGAGNIETFCQ
+913 LNAGGAGSIEAFCQ
-927 IVYDEAVREGVKPE
+927 IVYDEAVKEGVKPE
-941 IVFGQAMKETGY
+941 IAFGQAMKETGY

-984 VTEGIRAQVQHLK
+984 VAEGIRAQVQHLK
-997 AYASKDNL
+997 AYASKDGL
-1005 TQGIVDPRFQL
+1005 TQETIDPRFNL
-1016 VTRGSAPY
+1016 VIRGSAPY

-1050 NQYVRPMYS
+1050 NQYVRPMYT

>member
-1 MRKKHI
+1 MRKKHM
-7 RSILSIVL
+7 RSIISVVL
-15 CFAMVLSLMFV
+15 CFAMVFSLMFV

-34 KNDSEPALEYVVIDN
+34 KDDSEPALEYVVIDN

-61 VGYSKGTVLS
+61 VGYSKGTVLTS
-71 DAVLTYKNVDTEEEY
+71 AVLKYKNVTTGEEY
-86 SVEASDIQESAVVFE
+86 SVEASDIQESAAVFE
-101 MSYEDDSWTGT
+101 MTYEDDSWTGT

-118 AYTVNGEE
+118 TYTVDGAE
-126 YSLNFSKC
+126 YSLNFAKC

-160 ENMDVSDA
+160 ENTDVSDA

-177 DGTIYEEDSIADVI
+177 DGTVYEEDSIAEVI

-200 DSEIATYAGRAATRL
+200 DSEIAAYAGRAATRL

-224 GFDPGAIANGTNE
+224 GYDPGAIANGTNE

-244 AQYCKA
+244 AKYCKD
-250 ALERNGRIQVY
+250 ALEKNGRIQVY
-261 MTREADTSVGGATN
+261 MTRESDTSVGGATN
-275 TSADLKNRVAFAAS
+275 ASADLKNRVSFAVS

-327 QKLASSIQKQLVSL
+327 QKLASSIQKQLVNL

-348 KIRQSENGSTYPD
+348 KVRQSENGSTYPD

-371 QQSKRNGFPGIIVEH
+371 HQSKRNGFPGIIVEH

-409 EADAQGIIEYINNNV
+409 EADAKGIIEYINNNV
-424 KFGSWQQNGSQWMFT
+424 KFGSWHQNGSQWMFA
-439 YYNGAYAKNCWEQID
+439 YYNGTYAKNCWEKID

-471 NLGETWYYLNAN
+471 NI
-483 GAMATGWLNLG
+483 G
-494 GTWYYLNTNGAMAIG
+494 GT
-509 WAKVGNTWYYMNA
+509 
-522 SGAMQTGWLN
+522 
-532 LNGTRYYLNANG
+532 
-544 AMAVAWLK
+544 
-552 LGDNWYYLNPSSGAM
+552 WYYLNPSSGAM
-567 QTGWLKLGSTWY
+567 QTGWLKLGDVWY
-579 YLNTDGTMATGWL
+579 YLNPFSGAMATGWL
-592 NLGGMTY
+592 KVGNTWY
-599 YLNEFSGAMQTGWL
+599 YMNPSNGAMQTGWL
-613 KQNGIWYFF
+613 DLNGTKYYLK
-622 NNSGARIGNCWY
+622 SDGAMATAWVKIGNTWY
-634 WVGNSCYYFDKDG
+634 YMNPSSGLMQTGWLKLRSTWYYLKSDG
-647 KMAADTWIGDYYVNA
+647 TMAADTWIGDYYVNA
-662 DGAWIPGMEK
+662 DGAWVPGKEK

-686 RHADGSYTRLNWEQ
+686 RHADGSYIKSNWEQ
-700 VGNQWYY
+700 IGNQWYY

-714 VIGWLKLSDTWYYM
+714 VTGWLKLSDTWYYM

-742 GNSCYYFDKDGKMA
+742 GNSCYYFDEDGKMA

-770 AWIPG
+770 AWVPG
-775 QKKDDQNT
+775 QKKDDQKND
-783 NQNGNQNANQ
+783 QN
-793 SGSQN
+793 GSQN
-798 AGQSGNQA
+798 SNQN
-806 QTQAQWINTSGRW
+806 QTQTKAQWVKTSGRW

-833 EQIGNQWYYFDKDGW
+833 EYIDGQWYYFDKDGW
-848 MMTGY
+848 MTIGY
-853 QAVSGTWYY
+853 QAVSGEWYY

-870 GALTYTGVTPIMGN
+870 GALTYTGVTSIMGN

-902 QRSGRTYPADK
+902 QKSGRSYPADK
-913 LNAGGAGNIETFCQ
+913 LNAGGAGSIEAFCQ
-927 IVYDEAVREGVKPE
+927 IVYDEAVKEGVKPE

-984 VTEGIRAQVQHLK
+984 VAEGIRAQVQHLK
-997 AYASKDNL
+997 AYASKDGL
-1005 TQGIVDPRFQL
+1005 TQETVDSRFNL

-1045 GISLM
+1045 GISMM
-1050 NQYVRPMYS
+1050 NQYVRPMYT

>member
-1 MRKKHI
+1 MRKKHM
-7 RSILSIVL
+7 RSIISVVL
-15 CFAMVLSLMFV
+15 CFVMVFSLMFV

-34 KNDSEPALEYVVIDN
+34 KDDSEPVLEYVVIDN

-61 VGYSKGTVLS
+61 VGYSKGTVLIS
-71 DAVLTYKNVDTEEEY
+71 AALKYKNVTTGEEY
-86 SVEASDIQESAVVFE
+86 SVEASDIQESAAVFE
-101 MSYEDDSWTGT
+101 MTYEDDSWTGT

-118 AYTVNGEE
+118 TYTVDGTE
-126 YSLNFSKC
+126 YSLNFAKC

-160 ENMDVSDA
+160 ENTDVSDA

-177 DGTIYEEDSIADVI
+177 DGTVYEEDSIAEVI
-191 NDAIDTQSA
+191 NDAIDTQSV

-224 GFDPGAIANGTNE
+224 GYDPGAIANGTNE

-244 AQYCKA
+244 AKYCKA
-250 ALERNGRIQVY
+250 ALEKNGRIQVY
-261 MTREADTSVGGATN
+261 MTRESDTSVGGATN
-275 TSADLKNRVAFAAS
+275 ASDDLKNRVSFAAS

-327 QKLASSIQKQLVSL
+327 QKLASSIQKQLVDL

-348 KIRQSENGSTYPD
+348 KVRQSENGSTYPD

-371 QQSKRNGFPGIIVEH
+371 HQSKRNGFPGIIVEH

-409 EADAQGIIEYINNNV
+409 EADAKGIIEYINNNV
-424 KFGSWQQNGSQWMFT
+424 KFGSWHQNGSQWMFA
-439 YYNGAYAKNCWEQID
+439 YYNGTYAKNCWEKID

-471 NLGETWYYLNAN
+471 NIGGTWYYLNPSS
-483 GAMATGWLNLG
+483 GAMATGWLKLG
-494 GTWYYLNTNGAMAIG
+494 DVWYYLNPSSGTMATG
-509 WAKVGNTWYYMNA
+509 WLKVGNTWYYMNP
-522 SGAMQTGWLN
+522 SNGAMQTGWLD
-532 LNGTRYYLNANG
+532 LNGTKYYLKSDG
-544 AMAVAWLK
+544 AMATTWVK
-552 LGDNWYYLNPSSGAM
+552 IGNTWYYMNPSSGAM

-579 YLNTDGTMATGWL
+579 YLNADGTMA
-592 NLGGMTY
+592 
-599 YLNEFSGAMQTGWL
+599 
-613 KQNGIWYFF
+613 
-622 NNSGARIGNCWY
+622 
-634 WVGNSCYYFDKDG
+634 
-647 KMAADTWIGDYYVNA
+647 ADNWIGDYYVNA
-662 DGAWIPGMEK
+662 DGAWVPGKEK

-686 RHADGSYTRLNWEQ
+686 RHADGSYTKSNWEYID
-700 VGNQWYY
+700 GQWYY
-707 FDKDGWM
+707 FDKEGWM
-714 VIGWLKLSDTWYYM
+714 TI
-728 NTSGARVSNCWTWV
+728 
-742 GNSCYYFDKDGKMA
+742 
-756 ADTWIGDYYVNADG
+756 
-770 AWIPG
+770 
-775 QKKDDQNT
+775 
-783 NQNGNQNANQ
+783 
-793 SGSQN
+793 
-798 AGQSGNQA
+798 
-806 QTQAQWINTSGRW
+806 
-819 WYRHADGSYTKSNW
+819 
-833 EQIGNQWYYFDKDGW
+833 
-848 MMTGY
+848 GY
-853 QAVSGTWYY
+853 QAVSGEWYY

-870 GALTYTGVTPIMGN
+870 GALTYTGVTSIMGN
-884 SDLSSDKNTVV
+884 SDLSNDKNTVV

-902 QRSGRTYPADK
+902 QKSGRSYPADK
-913 LNAGGAGNIETFCQ
+913 LNAGGAGSIEAFCQ
-927 IVYDEAVREGVKPE
+927 IVYDEAVKEGVKPE

-984 VTEGIRAQVQHLK
+984 VAEGIRAQVQHLK
-997 AYASKDNL
+997 AYASKDGL
-1005 TQGIVDPRFQL
+1005 TQETVDSRFNL

-1024 VEWLGQKENPN
+1024 VEWLGQKENPE
-1035 GFGWATAWNY
+1035 GYGWATGERY
-1045 GISLM
+1045 GYDIVEM
-1050 NQYVRPMYS
+1050 IHAMRK
-1059 L
+1059 

>member
-1 MRKKHI
+1 MRKKHM
-7 RSILSIVL
+7 RSIISLVL

-34 KNDSEPALEYVVIDN
+34 KDDSEPALEYVVIDN

-61 VGYSKGTVLS
+61 VSYSKGTVLTS
-71 DAVLTYKNVDTEEEY
+71 AVLKYKNVTTGEEY
-86 SVEASDIQESAVVFE
+86 SVEASDIQESAAVFE
-101 MSYEDDSWTGT
+101 MTYEDDSWTGT

-118 AYTVNGEE
+118 TYTVDGAE
-126 YSLNFSKC
+126 YSLNFAKC

-160 ENMDVSDA
+160 ENTDVSDA

-177 DGTIYEEDSIADVI
+177 DGTVYEEDSIAEVI

-200 DSEIATYAGRAATRL
+200 DSEIAAYAGRAATRL

-224 GFDPGAIANGTNE
+224 GYDPGAIANGTNE

-244 AQYCKA
+244 AKYCKD
-250 ALERNGRIQVY
+250 ALEKNGRIQVY
-261 MTREADTSVGGATN
+261 MTRESDTSVGGATN
-275 TSADLKNRVAFAAS
+275 ASADLKNRVSFAVS

-327 QKLASSIQKQLVSL
+327 QKLASSIQKQLVNL

-348 KIRQSENGSTYPD
+348 KVRQSENGSTYPD

-371 QQSKRNGFPGIIVEH
+371 HQSKRNGFPGIIVEH

-409 EADAQGIIEYINNNV
+409 EADAKGIIEYINNNV
-424 KFGSWQQNGSQWMFT
+424 KFGSWHQNGSQWMFA
-439 YYNGAYAKNCWEQID
+439 YYNGTYAKNCWEKID

-471 NLGETWYYLNAN
+471 NI
-483 GAMATGWLNLG
+483 G
-494 GTWYYLNTNGAMAIG
+494 GT
-509 WAKVGNTWYYMNA
+509 
-522 SGAMQTGWLN
+522 
-532 LNGTRYYLNANG
+532 
-544 AMAVAWLK
+544 
-552 LGDNWYYLNPSSGAM
+552 WYYLNPSSGAM
-567 QTGWLKLGSTWY
+567 QTGWLKLGDVWY
-579 YLNTDGTMATGWL
+579 YLNPFSGAMATGWL
-592 NLGGMTY
+592 KVGNTWY
-599 YLNEFSGAMQTGWL
+599 YMNPSNGAMQTGWL
-613 KQNGIWYFF
+613 DLNGTKYYLK
-622 NNSGARIGNCWY
+622 SDGAMATAWVKIGNTWY
-634 WVGNSCYYFDKDG
+634 YMNPSSGLMQTGWLKLRSTWYYLKSDG
-647 KMAADTWIGDYYVNA
+647 TMAADTWIGDYYVNA
-662 DGAWIPGMEK
+662 DGAWVPGKEK

-686 RHADGSYTRLNWEQ
+686 RHADGSYIKSNWEQ
-700 VGNQWYY
+700 IGNQWYY

-714 VIGWLKLSDTWYYM
+714 VTGWLKLSDTWYYM

-742 GNSCYYFDKDGKMA
+742 GNSCYYFDEDGKMA

-770 AWIPG
+770 AWVPG
-775 QKKDDQNT
+775 QKKDDQKND
-783 NQNGNQNANQ
+783 QN
-793 SGSQN
+793 GSQN
-798 AGQSGNQA
+798 SNQN
-806 QTQAQWINTSGRW
+806 QTQTKAQWVKTSGRW

-833 EQIGNQWYYFDKDGW
+833 EYIDGQWYYFDKDGW
-848 MMTGY
+848 MTIGY
-853 QAVSGTWYY
+853 QAVSGEWYY

-870 GALTYTGVTPIMGN
+870 GALTYTGVTSIIGN

-902 QRSGRTYPADK
+902 QKSGRSYPADK
-913 LNAGGAGNIETFCQ
+913 LNAGGAGSIEAFCQ
-927 IVYDEAVREGVKPE
+927 IVYDEAVKEGVKPE

-984 VTEGIRAQVQHLK
+984 VAEGIRAQVQHLK
-997 AYASKDNL
+997 AYASKDGL
-1005 TQGIVDPRFQL
+1005 TQETVDSRFNL

-1045 GISLM
+1045 GISMM
-1050 NQYVRPMYS
+1050 NQYVRPMYT

>member
-1 MRKKHI
+1 MRKKHM
-7 RSILSIVL
+7 RSIISLVL

-34 KNDSEPALEYVVIDN
+34 KDDSEPALEYVVIDN

-61 VGYSKGTVLS
+61 VGYSKGTVLTS
-71 DAVLTYKNVDTEEEY
+71 AVLKYKNVTTGEEY
-86 SVEASDIQESAVVFE
+86 SVEASDIQESAAVFE
-101 MSYEDDSWTGT
+101 MTYEDDSWTGT

-118 AYTVNGEE
+118 TYTVDGAE
-126 YSLNFSKC
+126 YSLNFAKC

-160 ENMDVSDA
+160 ENTDVSDA

-177 DGTIYEEDSIADVI
+177 DGTVYEEDSIAEVI

-200 DSEIATYAGRAATRL
+200 DSEIAAYAGRAATRL

-224 GFDPGAIANGTNE
+224 GYDPGAIANGTNE

-244 AQYCKA
+244 AKYCKD
-250 ALERNGRIQVY
+250 ALEKNGRIQVY
-261 MTREADTSVGGATN
+261 MTRESDTSVGGATN
-275 TSADLKNRVAFAAS
+275 ASADLKNRVSFAVS

-327 QKLASSIQKQLVSL
+327 QKLASSIQKQLVNL

-348 KIRQSENGSTYPD
+348 KVRQSENGSTYPD

-371 QQSKRNGFPGIIVEH
+371 HQSKRNGFPGIIVEH

-409 EADAQGIIEYINNNV
+409 EADAKGIIEYINNNV
-424 KFGSWQQNGSQWMFT
+424 KFGSWHQNGSQWMFA
-439 YYNGAYAKNCWEQID
+439 YYNGTYAKNCWEKID

-471 NLGETWYYLNAN
+471 NI
-483 GAMATGWLNLG
+483 G
-494 GTWYYLNTNGAMAIG
+494 GT
-509 WAKVGNTWYYMNA
+509 
-522 SGAMQTGWLN
+522 
-532 LNGTRYYLNANG
+532 
-544 AMAVAWLK
+544 
-552 LGDNWYYLNPSSGAM
+552 WYYLNPSSGAM
-567 QTGWLKLGSTWY
+567 QTGWLKLGDVWY
-579 YLNTDGTMATGWL
+579 YLNPFSGAMATGWL
-592 NLGGMTY
+592 KVGNTWY
-599 YLNEFSGAMQTGWL
+599 YMNPSNGAMQTGWL
-613 KQNGIWYFF
+613 DLNGTKYYLK
-622 NNSGARIGNCWY
+622 SDGAMATAWVKIGNTWY
-634 WVGNSCYYFDKDG
+634 YMNPSSGLMQTGWLKLRSTWYYLKSDG
-647 KMAADTWIGDYYVNA
+647 TMAADTWIGDYYVNA
-662 DGAWIPGMEK
+662 DGAWVPGKEK

-686 RHADGSYTRLNWEQ
+686 RHADGSYIKSNWEQ
-700 VGNQWYY
+700 IGNQWYY

-714 VIGWLKLSDTWYYM
+714 VTGWLKLSDTWYYM

-742 GNSCYYFDKDGKMA
+742 GNSCYYFDEDGKMA

-770 AWIPG
+770 AWVPG
-775 QKKDDQNT
+775 HKKDDQKND
-783 NQNGNQNANQ
+783 QN
-793 SGSQN
+793 GSQN
-798 AGQSGNQA
+798 SNQN
-806 QTQAQWINTSGRW
+806 QTQTKAQWVKTSGRW

-833 EQIGNQWYYFDKDGW
+833 EYIDGQWYYFDKDGW
-848 MMTGY
+848 MTIGY
-853 QAVSGTWYY
+853 QAVSGEWYY

-870 GALTYTGVTPIMGN
+870 GALTYTGVTSIMGN

-902 QRSGRTYPADK
+902 QKSGRSYPADK
-913 LNAGGAGNIETFCQ
+913 LNAGGAGSIEAFCQ
-927 IVYDEAVREGVKPE
+927 IVYDEAVKEGVKPE

-984 VTEGIRAQVQHLK
+984 VAEGIRAQVQHLK
-997 AYASKDNL
+997 AYASKDGL
-1005 TQGIVDPRFQL
+1005 TQETVDSRFNL

-1045 GISLM
+1045 GISMM
-1050 NQYVRPMYS
+1050 NQYVRPMYT

>member
-1 MRKKHI
+1 MRKKHM
-7 RSILSIVL
+7 RSIISLVL

-26 SNVEASEK
+26 ANVEASEK
-34 KNDSEPALEYVVIDN
+34 EDDSEPALEYVVIDN

-61 VGYSKGTVLS
+61 VGYSKGTVLTS
-71 DAVLTYKNVDTEEEY
+71 AALKYKNVTTGEEY
-86 SVEASDIQESAVVFE
+86 SVEASDIQESAAVFE
-101 MSYEDDSWTGT
+101 MTYEDDSWTGT
-112 YSIEDI
+112 YSIEDVT
-118 AYTVNGEE
+118 YTVDGEE
-126 YSLNFSKC
+126 YSLNFAKC

-160 ENMDVSDA
+160 ENTDINNA

-177 DGTIYEEDSIADVI
+177 DGTVYEEDSIAEVI
-191 NDAIDTQSA
+191 NEAIDTQSA
-200 DSEIATYAGRAATRL
+200 DYEIATYAGRAATRL

-224 GFDPGAIANGTNE
+224 GYDPGAIANGTNE

-244 AQYCKA
+244 AKYCKA
-250 ALERNGRIQVY
+250 ALEKNGRIQVY
-261 MTREADTSVGGATN
+261 MTRESDTSVGGATN
-275 TSADLKNRVAFAAS
+275 ASDDLKNRVSFAAS

-327 QKLASSIQKQLVSL
+327 QKLASSIQKQLVDL

-348 KIRQSENGSTYPD
+348 KVRQSENGSTYPD

-371 QQSKRNGFPGIIVEH
+371 HQSKRNGFPGIIVEH

-409 EADAQGIIEYINNNV
+409 EADAKGIIEYINNNV
-424 KFGSWQQNGSQWMFT
+424 KFGSWHQNGSQWMFA
-439 YYNGAYAKNCWEQID
+439 YYNGTYAKNCWEKID

-471 NLGETWYYLNAN
+471 NIGGTWYYLNPSS
-483 GAMATGWLNLG
+483 GAMATGWLKLG
-494 GTWYYLNTNGAMAIG
+494 DVWYYLNPSSGAMATG
-509 WAKVGNTWYYMNA
+509 WLKVGNTWYYMNP
-522 SGAMQTGWLN
+522 SNGARQTGWLD
-532 LNGTRYYLNANG
+532 LNGTKYYLKSDG
-544 AMAVAWLK
+544 AMATTWVK
-552 LGDNWYYLNPSSGAM
+552 IGNTWYYMNPSSGAM

-579 YLNTDGTMATGWL
+579 YLNADG
-592 NLGGMTY
+592 
-599 YLNEFSGAMQTGWL
+599 
-613 KQNGIWYFF
+613 I
-622 NNSGARIGNCWY
+622 
-634 WVGNSCYYFDKDG
+634 
-647 KMAADTWIGDYYVNA
+647 MAADTWVGDYYVNA
-662 DGAWIPGMEK
+662 DGAWVPGKEK

-686 RHADGSYTRLNWEQ
+686 RHADGSYIKSNWEQ
-700 VGNQWYY
+700 IGNQWYY

-714 VIGWLKLSDTWYYM
+714 VTGWLKLSDTWYYM

-742 GNSCYYFDKDGKMA
+742 GNSCYYFDEDGKMA

-770 AWIPG
+770 AWVPG
-775 QKKDDQNT
+775 QKKDDQKND
-783 NQNGNQNANQ
+783 QN
-793 SGSQN
+793 GSQN
-798 AGQSGNQA
+798 SNQN
-806 QTQAQWINTSGRW
+806 QTQTKAQWVNTSGRW

-833 EQIGNQWYYFDKDGW
+833 EYIDGQWYYFDKDGW
-848 MMTGY
+848 MTIGY
-853 QAVSGTWYY
+853 QAVSGEWYY

-870 GALTYTGVTPIMGN
+870 GALTYTGVTSIMGN

-902 QRSGRTYPADK
+902 QKSGRSYPADK
-913 LNAGGAGNIETFCQ
+913 LNAGGAGSIEAFCQ
-927 IVYDEAVREGVKPE
+927 IVYDEAVKEGVKPE

-984 VTEGIRAQVQHLK
+984 VAEGIRAQVQHLK
-997 AYASKDNL
+997 AYASKDSL
-1005 TQGIVDPRFQL
+1005 TQKTVDPRFNL

>member
-1 MRKKHI
+1 MRKKHM
-7 RSILSIVL
+7 RSIISVVL
-15 CFAMVLSLMFV
+15 CFAMVFSLMFV
-26 SNVEASEK
+26 ANVEASEK
-34 KNDSEPALEYVVIDN
+34 KDDSEPVLEYVVIDN

-61 VGYSKGTVLS
+61 VGYSKGTVLTS
-71 DAVLTYKNVDTEEEY
+71 AVLKYKNVTTGEEY
-86 SVEASDIQESAVVFE
+86 SVEGSDIQESAAVFE
-101 MSYEDDSWTGT
+101 MTYEDDSWTGT

-118 AYTVNGEE
+118 TYTVDGTE
-126 YSLNFSKC
+126 YSLNFVKC

-160 ENMDVSDA
+160 ENTDVSDA

-177 DGTIYEEDSIADVI
+177 DGTVYEEDSIAEVI

-200 DSEIATYAGRAATRL
+200 DSEIAAYAGRAATRL

-224 GFDPGAIANGTNE
+224 GYDPGAIANGTNE

-244 AQYCKA
+244 AKYCKD
-250 ALERNGRIQVY
+250 ALEKNGRIQAY
-261 MTREADTSVGGATN
+261 MTRESDTSVGGATN
-275 TSADLKNRVAFAAS
+275 ASADLKNRVSFAVS

-327 QKLASSIQKQLVSL
+327 QKLASSIQKQLVNL

-348 KIRQSENGSTYPD
+348 KVRQSENGSTYPD

-371 QQSKRNGFPGIIVEH
+371 HQSKRNGFPGIIVEH

-409 EADAQGIIEYINNNV
+409 EADAKGIIEYINNNV
-424 KFGSWQQNGSQWMFT
+424 KFGSWHQNGSQWMFA
-439 YYNGAYAKNCWEQID
+439 YYNGTYAKNCWEKID

-466 QTGWL
+466 QMGWL
-471 NLGETWYYLNAN
+471 NI
-483 GAMATGWLNLG
+483 G
-494 GTWYYLNTNGAMAIG
+494 GT
-509 WAKVGNTWYYMNA
+509 
-522 SGAMQTGWLN
+522 
-532 LNGTRYYLNANG
+532 
-544 AMAVAWLK
+544 
-552 LGDNWYYLNPSSGAM
+552 WYYLNPSSGAM
-567 QTGWLKLGSTWY
+567 QTGWLKLGDVWY
-579 YLNTDGTMATGWL
+579 YLNPFSGTMATGWL
-592 NLGGMTY
+592 KVGNTWYYMNPSNGAMQTGWLDLNGTKY
-599 YLNEFSGAMQTGWL
+599 YLESDGAMATAWVKIGNTWYYMNPSSGAMQTGWL
-613 KQNGIWYFF
+613 KLRSTWYYLK
-622 NNSGARIGNCWY
+622 S
-634 WVGNSCYYFDKDG
+634 DG
-647 KMAADTWIGDYYVNA
+647 TMAADTWIGDYYVNA
-662 DGAWIPGMEK
+662 DGAW
-672 PVDKWINT
+672 V
-680 SGRWWY
+680 
-686 RHADGSYTRLNWEQ
+686 
-700 VGNQWYY
+700 
-707 FDKDGWM
+707 
-714 VIGWLKLSDTWYYM
+714 
-728 NTSGARVSNCWTWV
+728 
-742 GNSCYYFDKDGKMA
+742 
-756 ADTWIGDYYVNADG
+756 
-770 AWIPG
+770 PG
-775 QKKDDQNT
+775 QKKDDQKND
-783 NQNGNQNANQ
+783 QN
-793 SGSQN
+793 GSQN
-798 AGQSGNQA
+798 SNQN
-806 QTQAQWINTSGRW
+806 QTQTKAQWVNTSGRW

-833 EQIGNQWYYFDKDGW
+833 EYIDGQWYYFDKDGW
-848 MMTGY
+848 MTIGY
-853 QAVSGTWYY
+853 KAVSGEWYY

-870 GALTYTGVTPIMGN
+870 GALTYTGVTSIMGN

-902 QRSGRTYPADK
+902 QKSGRSYPADK
-913 LNAGGAGNIETFCQ
+913 LNAGGAGSIEAFCQ
-927 IVYDEAVREGVKPE
+927 IVYDEAVKEGVKPE

-977 AGAQFSN
+977 AGAKFNN
-984 VTEGIRAQVQHLK
+984 VAEGIRAQVQHLK
-997 AYASKDNL
+997 AYASKDSL
-1005 TQGIVDPRFQL
+1005 TQETIDQRFNL

-1050 NQYVRPMYS
+1050 NQYVRPMYT

>member
-1 MRKKHI
+1 MRKKHM
-7 RSILSIVL
+7 RSIISVVL
-15 CFAMVLSLMFV
+15 CFAMVFSLMFV

-34 KNDSEPALEYVVIDN
+34 KDDSEPALEYVVIDN

-61 VGYSKGTVLS
+61 VGYSKGTVLTS
-71 DAVLTYKNVDTEEEY
+71 AVLKYKNVTTGEEY
-86 SVEASDIQESAVVFE
+86 SVEASDIQESAAVFE
-101 MSYEDDSWTGT
+101 MTYEDDSWTGT

-118 AYTVNGEE
+118 TYTVDGAE
-126 YSLNFSKC
+126 YSLNFAKC

-142 NQICETD
+142 NQICKTD
-149 PDAVVEGEKTE
+149 PDAVIEGEKTE
-160 ENMDVSDA
+160 ENTDINDA

-177 DGTIYEEDSIADVI
+177 DGTVYEEDSIAEVI
-191 NDAIDTQSA
+191 NEAIDMQSA
-200 DSEIATYAGRAATRL
+200 DYEIATYAGRAATRL

-224 GFDPGAIANGTNE
+224 GYDPGAIANGTNE

-244 AQYCKA
+244 AKYCKD
-250 ALERNGRIQVY
+250 ALEKNGRIQVY
-261 MTREADTSVGGATN
+261 MTRESDTSVGGATN
-275 TSADLKNRVAFAAS
+275 ASDDLKNRVSFAAS

-327 QKLASSIQKQLVSL
+327 QKLASSIQKQLVDL

-348 KIRQSENGSTYPD
+348 KVRQSENGSTYPD

-371 QQSKRNGFPGIIVEH
+371 HQSKRNGFPGIIVEH

-409 EADAQGIIEYINNNV
+409 EADAKGIIEYINNNV
-424 KFGSWQQNGSQWMFT
+424 KFGSWHQNGSQWMFA
-439 YYNGAYAKNCWEQID
+439 YYNGTYAKNCWEKID

-471 NLGETWYYLNAN
+471 NI
-483 GAMATGWLNLG
+483 G
-494 GTWYYLNTNGAMAIG
+494 GTWYYLNPSSGAMAKG
-509 WAKVGNTWYYMNA
+509 WLKLGDVWYYLNPSSGTMATGWLKVGNTWYYMNP
-522 SGAMQTGWLN
+522 SNGAMQTGWLD
-532 LNGTRYYLNANG
+532 LNGTKYYLKSDG
-544 AMAVAWLK
+544 AMATTWVK
-552 LGDNWYYLNPSSGAM
+552 IGNTWYYMNPSSGAM

-579 YLNTDGTMATGWL
+579 YLKSDGT
-592 NLGGMTY
+592 
-599 YLNEFSGAMQTGWL
+599 
-613 KQNGIWYFF
+613 
-622 NNSGARIGNCWY
+622 
-634 WVGNSCYYFDKDG
+634 
-647 KMAADTWIGDYYVNA
+647 MAADTWIGDYYVNA
-662 DGAWIPGMEK
+662 DGVWVPGKEK

-686 RHADGSYTRLNWEQ
+686 RHADGSYTKSNWEQ
-700 VGNQWYY
+700 IGNQWFY

-714 VIGWLKLSDTWYYM
+714 VTGWLKLSDTWYYM

-770 AWIPG
+770 AWVPG
-775 QKKDDQNT
+775 QKKDDQKND
-783 NQNGNQNANQ
+783 QN
-793 SGSQN
+793 GSQN
-798 AGQSGNQA
+798 SNQN
-806 QTQAQWINTSGRW
+806 QTQTKAQWINTSGRW

-833 EQIGNQWYYFDKDGW
+833 EYIDGQWYYFDKEGW
-848 MMTGY
+848 MTIGY
-853 QAVSGTWYY
+853 QAVSGEWYY

-870 GALTYTGVTPIMGN
+870 GALTYTGVTSIMGN
-884 SDLSSDKNTVV
+884 SDLSNDKNTVV

-902 QRSGRTYPADK
+902 QKSGRSYPADK
-913 LNAGGAGNIETFCQ
+913 LNAGGAGSIEAFCQ
-927 IVYDEAVREGVKPE
+927 IVYDEAVKEGIKPE

-984 VTEGIRAQVQHLK
+984 VAEGIRAQVQHLK
-997 AYASKDNL
+997 AYASKDSL
-1005 TQGIVDPRFQL
+1005 TQKTVDPRFNL
-1016 VTRGSAPY
+1016 VRRGSAPY

-1050 NQYVRPMYS
+1050 NQYVRPMYT

>member
-1 MRKKHI
+1 MRKKHM
-7 RSILSIVL
+7 RSIISLVL

-34 KNDSEPALEYVVIDN
+34 KDDSEPALEYVVIDN

-61 VGYSKGTVLS
+61 VGYSKGTVLTS
-71 DAVLTYKNVDTEEEY
+71 AVLKYKNVTTGEEY
-86 SVEASDIQESAVVFE
+86 SVEASDIQESAAVFE
-101 MSYEDDSWTGT
+101 MTYEDDSWTGT

-118 AYTVNGEE
+118 TYTVDGAE
-126 YSLNFSKC
+126 YSLNFAKC

-160 ENMDVSDA
+160 ENTDVSDA

-177 DGTIYEEDSIADVI
+177 DGAVYEEDSIAEVI

-200 DSEIATYAGRAATRL
+200 DSEIAAYAGRAATRL

-224 GFDPGAIANGTNE
+224 GYDPGAIANGTNE

-244 AQYCKA
+244 AKYCKD
-250 ALERNGRIQVY
+250 ALEKNGRIQVY
-261 MTREADTSVGGATN
+261 MTRESDTSVGGATN
-275 TSADLKNRVAFAAS
+275 ASADLKNRVSFAVS

-327 QKLASSIQKQLVSL
+327 QKLASSIQKQLVNL

-348 KIRQSENGSTYPD
+348 KVRQSENGSTYPD

-371 QQSKRNGFPGIIVEH
+371 HQSKRNGFPGIIVEH

-409 EADAQGIIEYINNNV
+409 EADAKGIIEYINNNV
-424 KFGSWQQNGSQWMFT
+424 KFGSWHQNGSQWMFA
-439 YYNGAYAKNCWEQID
+439 YYNGTYAKNCWEKID

-471 NLGETWYYLNAN
+471 NI
-483 GAMATGWLNLG
+483 G
-494 GTWYYLNTNGAMAIG
+494 GT
-509 WAKVGNTWYYMNA
+509 
-522 SGAMQTGWLN
+522 
-532 LNGTRYYLNANG
+532 
-544 AMAVAWLK
+544 
-552 LGDNWYYLNPSSGAM
+552 WYYLNPSSGAM
-567 QTGWLKLGSTWY
+567 QTGWLKLGDVWY
-579 YLNTDGTMATGWL
+579 YLNPFSGAMATGWL
-592 NLGGMTY
+592 KVGNTWY
-599 YLNEFSGAMQTGWL
+599 YMNPSNGAMQTGWL
-613 KQNGIWYFF
+613 DLNGTKYYLK
-622 NNSGARIGNCWY
+622 SDGAMATAWVKIGNTWY
-634 WVGNSCYYFDKDG
+634 YMNPSSGLMQTGWLKLRSTWYYLKSDG
-647 KMAADTWIGDYYVNA
+647 TMAADTWIGDYYVNA
-662 DGAWIPGMEK
+662 DGAWVPGKEK

-686 RHADGSYTRLNWEQ
+686 RHADGSYIKSNWEQ
-700 VGNQWYY
+700 IGNQWYY

-714 VIGWLKLSDTWYYM
+714 VTGWLKLSDTWYYM

-742 GNSCYYFDKDGKMA
+742 GNSCYYFDEDGKMA

-770 AWIPG
+770 AWVPG
-775 QKKDDQNT
+775 QKKDDQKND
-783 NQNGNQNANQ
+783 QN
-793 SGSQN
+793 GSQN
-798 AGQSGNQA
+798 SNQN
-806 QTQAQWINTSGRW
+806 QTQTKAQWVKTSGRW

-833 EQIGNQWYYFDKDGW
+833 EYIDGQWYYFDKDGW
-848 MMTGY
+848 MTIGY
-853 QAVSGTWYY
+853 QAVSGEWYY

-870 GALTYTGVTPIMGN
+870 GALTYTGVTSIMGN

-902 QRSGRTYPADK
+902 QKSGRSYPADK
-913 LNAGGAGNIETFCQ
+913 LNAGGAGSIEAFCQ
-927 IVYDEAVREGVKPE
+927 IVYDEAVKEGVKPE

-984 VTEGIRAQVQHLK
+984 VAEGIRAQVQHLK
-997 AYASKDNL
+997 AYASKDGL
-1005 TQGIVDPRFQL
+1005 TQETVDSRFNL

-1045 GISLM
+1045 GISMM
-1050 NQYVRPMYS
+1050 NQYVRPMYT

>member
-1 MRKKHI
+1 MRKKHM
-7 RSILSIVL
+7 RSIISLVL

-34 KNDSEPALEYVVIDN
+34 KDDSEPALEYVVIDN

-61 VGYSKGTVLS
+61 VGYSKGTVLTS
-71 DAVLTYKNVDTEEEY
+71 AVLKYKNVTTGEEY
-86 SVEASDIQESAVVFE
+86 SVEASDIQESAAVFE
-101 MSYEDDSWTGT
+101 MTYEDDSWTGT

-118 AYTVNGEE
+118 TYTVDGAE
-126 YSLNFSKC
+126 YSLNFAKC

-160 ENMDVSDA
+160 ENTDVSDA

-177 DGTIYEEDSIADVI
+177 DGTVYEEDSIAEVI

-200 DSEIATYAGRAATRL
+200 DSEIAAYAGRAATRL

-224 GFDPGAIANGTNE
+224 GYDPGAIANGTNE
-237 KTLTLKI
+237 KILTLKI
-244 AQYCKA
+244 AKYCKD
-250 ALERNGRIQVY
+250 ALEKNGRIQVY
-261 MTREADTSVGGATN
+261 MTRESDTSVGGATN
-275 TSADLKNRVAFAAS
+275 ASADLKNRVSFAVS

-327 QKLASSIQKQLVSL
+327 QKLASSIQKQLVNL

-348 KIRQSENGSTYPD
+348 KVRQSENGSTYPD

-371 QQSKRNGFPGIIVEH
+371 HQSKRNGFPGIIVEH

-409 EADAQGIIEYINNNV
+409 EADAKGIIKYINNNV
-424 KFGSWQQNGSQWMFT
+424 KFGSWHQNGSQWMFA
-439 YYNGAYAKNCWEQID
+439 YYNGTYAKNCWEKID

-471 NLGETWYYLNAN
+471 NI
-483 GAMATGWLNLG
+483 G
-494 GTWYYLNTNGAMAIG
+494 GT
-509 WAKVGNTWYYMNA
+509 
-522 SGAMQTGWLN
+522 
-532 LNGTRYYLNANG
+532 
-544 AMAVAWLK
+544 
-552 LGDNWYYLNPSSGAM
+552 WYYLNPSSGAM
-567 QTGWLKLGSTWY
+567 QTGWLKLGDVWY
-579 YLNTDGTMATGWL
+579 YLNPFSGAMATGWL
-592 NLGGMTY
+592 KVGNTWYYMNPSNGAMQTGWLDLNGTKY
-599 YLNEFSGAMQTGWL
+599 YLKSDGAMATAWVKIGNTWYYMNPSSGAMQTGWL
-613 KQNGIWYFF
+613 KLRSTWYYLK
-622 NNSGARIGNCWY
+622 S
-634 WVGNSCYYFDKDG
+634 DG
-647 KMAADTWIGDYYVNA
+647 TMAADTWIGDYYVNA
-662 DGAWIPGMEK
+662 DGAWVPGKEK

-686 RHADGSYTRLNWEQ
+686 RHADGSYIKSNWEQ
-700 VGNQWYY
+700 IGNQWYY

-714 VIGWLKLSDTWYYM
+714 VTGWLKLSDTWYYM

-742 GNSCYYFDKDGKMA
+742 GNSCYYFDEDGKMA
-756 ADTWIGDYYVNADG
+756 ADTWLGDYYVNADG
-770 AWIPG
+770 AWVPG
-775 QKKDDQNT
+775 QKKDDQKND
-783 NQNGNQNANQ
+783 QN
-793 SGSQN
+793 GSQN
-798 AGQSGNQA
+798 SNQN
-806 QTQAQWINTSGRW
+806 QTQTKAQWVKTSGRW

-833 EQIGNQWYYFDKDGW
+833 EYIDGQWYYFDKDGW
-848 MMTGY
+848 MTIGY
-853 QAVSGTWYY
+853 QAVSGEWYY

-870 GALTYTGVTPIMGN
+870 GALTYTGVTSIMGN

-902 QRSGRTYPADK
+902 QKSGRSYPADK
-913 LNAGGAGNIETFCQ
+913 LNAGGAGSIEVFCQ
-927 IVYDEAVREGVKPE
+927 IVYDEAVKEGVKPE

-984 VTEGIRAQVQHLK
+984 VAEGIRAQVQHLK
-997 AYASKDNL
+997 AYASKDAL
-1005 TQGIVDPRFQL
+1005 TQETIDPRFNL

-1050 NQYVRPMYS
+1050 NQYVRPMYT

>member
-1 MRKKHI
+1 MRKKHM
-7 RSILSIVL
+7 RSIISLVL

-34 KNDSEPALEYVVIDN
+34 KDDSEPALEYVVIDN

-61 VGYSKGTVLS
+61 VGYSKGTVLTS
-71 DAVLTYKNVDTEEEY
+71 AVLKYKNVTTGEEY
-86 SVEASDIQESAVVFE
+86 SVEASDIQESAAVFE
-101 MSYEDDSWTGT
+101 MTYEDDSWTGT

-118 AYTVNGEE
+118 TYTVDGAE
-126 YSLNFSKC
+126 YSLNFAKC

-160 ENMDVSDA
+160 ENTDVSDA

-177 DGTIYEEDSIADVI
+177 DGTVYEEDSIAEVI

-200 DSEIATYAGRAATRL
+200 DSEIAAYAGRAATRL

-224 GFDPGAIANGTNE
+224 GYDPGAIANGTNE

-244 AQYCKA
+244 AKYCKD
-250 ALERNGRIQVY
+250 ALEKNGRIQVY
-261 MTREADTSVGGATN
+261 MTRESDTSVGGATN
-275 TSADLKNRVAFAAS
+275 ASADLKNRVSFAVS

-327 QKLASSIQKQLVSL
+327 QKLASSIQKQLVNL

-348 KIRQSENGSTYPD
+348 KVRQSENGSTYPD

-371 QQSKRNGFPGIIVEH
+371 HQSKRNGFPGIIVEH

-409 EADAQGIIEYINNNV
+409 EADAKGIIEYINNNV
-424 KFGSWQQNGSQWMFT
+424 KFGSWHQNGSQWMFA
-439 YYNGAYAKNCWEQID
+439 YYNGTYAKNCWEKID

-471 NLGETWYYLNAN
+471 NI
-483 GAMATGWLNLG
+483 G
-494 GTWYYLNTNGAMAIG
+494 GT
-509 WAKVGNTWYYMNA
+509 
-522 SGAMQTGWLN
+522 
-532 LNGTRYYLNANG
+532 
-544 AMAVAWLK
+544 
-552 LGDNWYYLNPSSGAM
+552 WYYLNPSSGAM
-567 QTGWLKLGSTWY
+567 QTGWLKLGDVWY
-579 YLNTDGTMATGWL
+579 YLNPFSGAMATGWL
-592 NLGGMTY
+592 KVGNTWY
-599 YLNEFSGAMQTGWL
+599 YMNPSNGAMQTGWL
-613 KQNGIWYFF
+613 DLNGTKYYLK
-622 NNSGARIGNCWY
+622 SDGAMATAWVKIGNTWY
-634 WVGNSCYYFDKDG
+634 YMNPSSGLMQTGWLKLRSTWYYLKSDG
-647 KMAADTWIGDYYVNA
+647 TMAADTWIGDYYVNA
-662 DGAWIPGMEK
+662 DGAWVPGKEK

-686 RHADGSYTRLNWEQ
+686 RHADGSYIKSNWEQ
-700 VGNQWYY
+700 IGNQWYY
-707 FDKDGWM
+707 FDKDSWM
-714 VIGWLKLSDTWYYM
+714 VTGWLKLSDTWYYM

-742 GNSCYYFDKDGKMA
+742 GNSCYYFDEDGKMA

-770 AWIPG
+770 AWVPG
-775 QKKDDQNT
+775 QKKDDQKND
-783 NQNGNQNANQ
+783 QN
-793 SGSQN
+793 GSQN
-798 AGQSGNQA
+798 SNQN
-806 QTQAQWINTSGRW
+806 QTQTKAQWVKTSGRW

-833 EQIGNQWYYFDKDGW
+833 EYIDGQWYYFDKDGW
-848 MMTGY
+848 MTIGY
-853 QAVSGTWYY
+853 QAVSGEWYY

-870 GALTYTGVTPIMGN
+870 GALTYTGVTSIMGN

-902 QRSGRTYPADK
+902 QKSGRSYPADK
-913 LNAGGAGNIETFCQ
+913 LNAGGAGSIEAFCQ
-927 IVYDEAVREGVKPE
+927 IVYDEAVKEGVKPE

-984 VTEGIRAQVQHLK
+984 VAEGIRAQVQHLK
-997 AYASKDNL
+997 AYASKDGL
-1005 TQGIVDPRFQL
+1005 TQETVDSRFNL

-1045 GISLM
+1045 GISMM
-1050 NQYVRPMYS
+1050 NQYVRPMYT

>member
-1 MRKKHI
+1 MRKKHM
-7 RSILSIVL
+7 RSIISLVL

-34 KNDSEPALEYVVIDN
+34 KDDSEPALEYVVIDN

-61 VGYSKGTVLS
+61 VGYSKGTVLTS
-71 DAVLTYKNVDTEEEY
+71 AVLKYKNVTTGEEY
-86 SVEASDIQESAVVFE
+86 SVEASDIQESAAVFE
-101 MSYEDDSWTGT
+101 MTYEDDSWTGT

-118 AYTVNGEE
+118 TYTVDGAE
-126 YSLNFSKC
+126 YSLNFAKC

-160 ENMDVSDA
+160 ENTDVSDA

-177 DGTIYEEDSIADVI
+177 DGTVYEEDSIAEVI

-200 DSEIATYAGRAATRL
+200 DSEIAAYAGRAATRL

-224 GFDPGAIANGTNE
+224 GYDPGAIANGTNE

-244 AQYCKA
+244 AKYCKD
-250 ALERNGRIQVY
+250 ALEKNGRIQVY
-261 MTREADTSVGGATN
+261 MTRESDTSVGGATN
-275 TSADLKNRVAFAAS
+275 ASADLKNRVSFAVS

-327 QKLASSIQKQLVSL
+327 QKLASSIQKQLVNL

-348 KIRQSENGSTYPD
+348 KVRQSENGSTYPD

-371 QQSKRNGFPGIIVEH
+371 HQSKRNGFPGIIVEH

-409 EADAQGIIEYINNNV
+409 EADAKGIIEYINNNV
-424 KFGSWQQNGSQWMFT
+424 KFGSWHQNGSQWMFA
-439 YYNGAYAKNCWEQID
+439 YYNGTYAKNCWEKID

-471 NLGETWYYLNAN
+471 NI
-483 GAMATGWLNLG
+483 G
-494 GTWYYLNTNGAMAIG
+494 GT
-509 WAKVGNTWYYMNA
+509 
-522 SGAMQTGWLN
+522 
-532 LNGTRYYLNANG
+532 
-544 AMAVAWLK
+544 
-552 LGDNWYYLNPSSGAM
+552 WYYLNPSSGAM
-567 QTGWLKLGSTWY
+567 QTGWLKLGDVWY
-579 YLNTDGTMATGWL
+579 YLNPFSGAMATGWL
-592 NLGGMTY
+592 KVGNTWY
-599 YLNEFSGAMQTGWL
+599 YMNPSNGAMQTGWL
-613 KQNGIWYFF
+613 DLNGTKYYLK
-622 NNSGARIGNCWY
+622 SDGAMATAWVKIGNTWY
-634 WVGNSCYYFDKDG
+634 YMNPSSGLMQTGWLKLRSTWYYLKSDG
-647 KMAADTWIGDYYVNA
+647 TMAADTWIGDYYVNA
-662 DGAWIPGMEK
+662 DGAWVPGKEK

-686 RHADGSYTRLNWEQ
+686 RHADGSYIKSNWEQ
-700 VGNQWYY
+700 IGNQWYY

-714 VIGWLKLSDTWYYM
+714 VTGWLKLSDTWYYM

-742 GNSCYYFDKDGKMA
+742 GNSCYYFDEDGKMA

-770 AWIPG
+770 AWVPG
-775 QKKDDQNT
+775 QKKDDQKND
-783 NQNGNQNANQ
+783 QN
-793 SGSQN
+793 GSQN
-798 AGQSGNQA
+798 SNQN
-806 QTQAQWINTSGRW
+806 QTQTKAQWVKTSGRW

-833 EQIGNQWYYFDKDGW
+833 EYIDGQWYYFDKDGW
-848 MMTGY
+848 MTIGY
-853 QAVSGTWYY
+853 QAVSGEWYY

-870 GALTYTGVTPIMGN
+870 GALTYTGVTSIMGN

-902 QRSGRTYPADK
+902 QKSGRSYPADK
-913 LNAGGAGNIETFCQ
+913 LNAGGAGSIEAFCQ
-927 IVYDEAVREGVKPE
+927 IVYDEAVKEGVKPE

-984 VTEGIRAQVQHLK
+984 VAEGIRAQVQHLK
-997 AYASKDNL
+997 AYASKDGL
-1005 TQGIVDPRFQL
+1005 TQETVDSRFNL

-1050 NQYVRPMYS
+1050 NQYVRPMYT

>member
-1 MRKKHI
+1 MRKKHM
-7 RSILSIVL
+7 RSIISLVL

-34 KNDSEPALEYVVIDN
+34 KDDSEPALEYVVIDN

-61 VGYSKGTVLS
+61 VGYSKGTVLTS
-71 DAVLTYKNVDTEEEY
+71 AVLKYKNVTTGEEY
-86 SVEASDIQESAVVFE
+86 SVEASDIQESAAVFE
-101 MSYEDDSWTGT
+101 MTYEDDSWTGT

-118 AYTVNGEE
+118 TYTVDGAE
-126 YSLNFSKC
+126 YSLNFAKC

-160 ENMDVSDA
+160 ENTDVSDA

-177 DGTIYEEDSIADVI
+177 DGTVYEEDSIAEVI

-200 DSEIATYAGRAATRL
+200 DSEIAAYAGRAATRL

-224 GFDPGAIANGTNE
+224 GYDPGAIANGTNE
-237 KTLTLKI
+237 KALTLKI
-244 AQYCKA
+244 AKYCKD
-250 ALERNGRIQVY
+250 ALEKNGRIQVY
-261 MTREADTSVGGATN
+261 MTRESDTSVGGATN
-275 TSADLKNRVAFAAS
+275 ASADLKNRVSFAVS

-327 QKLASSIQKQLVSL
+327 QKLASSIQKQLVNL

-348 KIRQSENGSTYPD
+348 KVRQSENGSTYPD

-371 QQSKRNGFPGIIVEH
+371 HQSKRNGFPGIIVEH

-409 EADAQGIIEYINNNV
+409 EADAKGIIEYINNNV
-424 KFGSWQQNGSQWMFT
+424 KFGSWHQNGSQWMFA
-439 YYNGAYAKNCWEQID
+439 YYNGTYAKNCWEKID

-471 NLGETWYYLNAN
+471 NI
-483 GAMATGWLNLG
+483 G
-494 GTWYYLNTNGAMAIG
+494 GT
-509 WAKVGNTWYYMNA
+509 
-522 SGAMQTGWLN
+522 
-532 LNGTRYYLNANG
+532 
-544 AMAVAWLK
+544 
-552 LGDNWYYLNPSSGAM
+552 WYYLNPSSGAM
-567 QTGWLKLGSTWY
+567 QTGWLKLGDVWY
-579 YLNTDGTMATGWL
+579 YLNPFSGAMATGWL
-592 NLGGMTY
+592 KVGNTWY
-599 YLNEFSGAMQTGWL
+599 YMNPSNGAMQTGWL
-613 KQNGIWYFF
+613 DLNGTKYYLK
-622 NNSGARIGNCWY
+622 SDGAMATAWVKIGNTWY
-634 WVGNSCYYFDKDG
+634 YMNPSSGLMQTGWLKLRSTWYYLKSDG
-647 KMAADTWIGDYYVNA
+647 TMAADTWIGDYYVNA
-662 DGAWIPGMEK
+662 DGAWVPGKEK

-686 RHADGSYTRLNWEQ
+686 RHADGSY
-700 VGNQWYY
+700 
-707 FDKDGWM
+707 
-714 VIGWLKLSDTWYYM
+714 I
-728 NTSGARVSNCWTWV
+728 
-742 GNSCYYFDKDGKMA
+742 
-756 ADTWIGDYYVNADG
+756 
-770 AWIPG
+770 
-775 QKKDDQNT
+775 
-783 NQNGNQNANQ
+783 
-793 SGSQN
+793 
-798 AGQSGNQA
+798 
-806 QTQAQWINTSGRW
+806 
-819 WYRHADGSYTKSNW
+819 KSNW

-848 MMTGY
+848 MTIGY
-853 QAVSGTWYY
+853 QAVSGEWYY

-870 GALTYTGVTPIMGN
+870 GALTYTGVTSIMGN

-902 QRSGRTYPADK
+902 QKSGRSYPADK
-913 LNAGGAGNIETFCQ
+913 LNAGGAGSIEAFCQ
-927 IVYDEAVREGVKPE
+927 IVYDEAVKEGVKPE

-984 VTEGIRAQVQHLK
+984 VAEGIRAQVQHLK
-997 AYASKDNL
+997 AYASKDGL
-1005 TQGIVDPRFQL
+1005 TQETVDSRFNL

-1045 GISLM
+1045 GISMM
-1050 NQYVRPMYS
+1050 NQYVRPMYT

>member
-1 MRKKHI
+1 M
-7 RSILSIVL
+7 
-15 CFAMVLSLMFV
+15 
-26 SNVEASEK
+26 
-34 KNDSEPALEYVVIDN
+34 EYVVIDN

-61 VGYSKGTVLS
+61 VGYSKGTVLTS
-71 DAVLTYKNVDTEEEY
+71 AVLKYKNVTTGEEY
-86 SVEASDIQESAVVFE
+86 SVEASDIQESAAVFE
-101 MSYEDDSWTGT
+101 MTYEDDSWTGT

-118 AYTVNGEE
+118 TYTVDGAE
-126 YSLNFSKC
+126 YSLNFAKC

-160 ENMDVSDA
+160 ENTDVSDA

-177 DGTIYEEDSIADVI
+177 DGTVYEEDSIAEVI

-200 DSEIATYAGRAATRL
+200 DSEIAAYAGRAATRL

-224 GFDPGAIANGTNE
+224 GYDPGAIANGTNE

-244 AQYCKA
+244 AKYCKD
-250 ALERNGRIQVY
+250 ALEKNGRIQVY
-261 MTREADTSVGGATN
+261 MTRESDTSVGGATN
-275 TSADLKNRVAFAAS
+275 ASADLKNRVSFAVS

-327 QKLASSIQKQLVSL
+327 QKLASSIQKQLVNL

-348 KIRQSENGSTYPD
+348 KVRQSENGSTYPD

-371 QQSKRNGFPGIIVEH
+371 HQSKRNGFPGIIVEH

-409 EADAQGIIEYINNNV
+409 EADAKGIIEYINNNV
-424 KFGSWQQNGSQWMFT
+424 KFGSWHQNGSQWMFA
-439 YYNGAYAKNCWEQID
+439 YYNGTYAKNCWEKID

-471 NLGETWYYLNAN
+471 NI
-483 GAMATGWLNLG
+483 G
-494 GTWYYLNTNGAMAIG
+494 GT
-509 WAKVGNTWYYMNA
+509 
-522 SGAMQTGWLN
+522 
-532 LNGTRYYLNANG
+532 
-544 AMAVAWLK
+544 
-552 LGDNWYYLNPSSGAM
+552 WYYLNPSSGAM
-567 QTGWLKLGSTWY
+567 QTGWLKLGDVWY
-579 YLNTDGTMATGWL
+579 YLNPFSGAMATGWL
-592 NLGGMTY
+592 KVGNTWY
-599 YLNEFSGAMQTGWL
+599 YMNPSNGAMQTGWL
-613 KQNGIWYFF
+613 DLNGTKYYLK
-622 NNSGARIGNCWY
+622 SDGAMATAWVKIGNTWY
-634 WVGNSCYYFDKDG
+634 YMNPSSGLMQTGWLKLRSTWYYLKSDG
-647 KMAADTWIGDYYVNA
+647 TMAADTWIGDYYVNA
-662 DGAWIPGMEK
+662 DGAWVPGKEK

-680 SGRWWY
+680 SGRWRY
-686 RHADGSYTRLNWEQ
+686 RHADGSYIKSNWEQ
-700 VGNQWYY
+700 IGNQWYY

-714 VIGWLKLSDTWYYM
+714 VTGWLKLSDTWYYM

-742 GNSCYYFDKDGKMA
+742 GNSCYYFDEDGKMA

-770 AWIPG
+770 AWVPG
-775 QKKDDQNT
+775 QKKDDQKND
-783 NQNGNQNANQ
+783 QN
-793 SGSQN
+793 GSQN
-798 AGQSGNQA
+798 SNQN
-806 QTQAQWINTSGRW
+806 QTQTKAQWVKTSGRW

-833 EQIGNQWYYFDKDGW
+833 EYIDGQWYYFDKDGW
-848 MMTGY
+848 MTIGY
-853 QAVSGTWYY
+853 QAVSGEWYY

-870 GALTYTGVTPIMGN
+870 GALTYTGVTSIMGN

-902 QRSGRTYPADK
+902 QKSGRSYPADK
-913 LNAGGAGNIETFCQ
+913 LNAGGAGSIEAFCQ
-927 IVYDEAVREGVKPE
+927 IVYDEAVKEGVKPE

-984 VTEGIRAQVQHLK
+984 VAEGIRAQVQHLK
-997 AYASKDNL
+997 AYASKDGL
-1005 TQGIVDPRFQL
+1005 TQETVDSRFNL

-1045 GISLM
+1045 GISMM
-1050 NQYVRPMYS
+1050 NQYVRPMYT

>member
-1 MRKKHI
+1 MRKKHM
-7 RSILSIVL
+7 RSIISVVL
-15 CFAMVLSLMFV
+15 CFAMVFSLMFV
-26 SNVEASEK
+26 ANVEASEK
-34 KNDSEPALEYVVIDN
+34 KDDSEPVLEYVVIDN

-61 VGYSKGTVLS
+61 VGYSKGTVLTS
-71 DAVLTYKNVDTEEEY
+71 AVLKYKNVTTGEEY
-86 SVEASDIQESAVVFE
+86 SVEGSDIQESAAVFE
-101 MSYEDDSWTGT
+101 MTYEDDSWTGT

-118 AYTVNGEE
+118 TYTVDGTE
-126 YSLNFSKC
+126 YSLNFVKC

-160 ENMDVSDA
+160 ENTDVSDA

-177 DGTIYEEDSIADVI
+177 DGTVYEEDSIAEVI

-200 DSEIATYAGRAATRL
+200 DSEIAVYAGRAATRL

-224 GFDPGAIANGTNE
+224 GYDPGAIANGTNE

-244 AQYCKA
+244 AKYCKD
-250 ALERNGRIQVY
+250 ALEKNGRIQAY
-261 MTREADTSVGGATN
+261 MTRESDTSVGGATN
-275 TSADLKNRVAFAAS
+275 ASADLKNRVSFAVS

-327 QKLASSIQKQLVSL
+327 QKLASSIQKQLVNL

-348 KIRQSENGSTYPD
+348 KVRQSENGSTYPD

-371 QQSKRNGFPGIIVEH
+371 HQSKRNGFPGIIVEH

-409 EADAQGIIEYINNNV
+409 EADAKGIIEYINNNV
-424 KFGSWQQNGSQWMFT
+424 KFGSWHQNGSQWMFA
-439 YYNGAYAKNCWEQID
+439 YYNGTYAKNCWEKID

-466 QTGWL
+466 QMGWL
-471 NLGETWYYLNAN
+471 NI
-483 GAMATGWLNLG
+483 G
-494 GTWYYLNTNGAMAIG
+494 GT
-509 WAKVGNTWYYMNA
+509 
-522 SGAMQTGWLN
+522 
-532 LNGTRYYLNANG
+532 
-544 AMAVAWLK
+544 
-552 LGDNWYYLNPSSGAM
+552 WYYLNPSSGAM
-567 QTGWLKLGSTWY
+567 QTGWLKLGDVWY
-579 YLNTDGTMATGWL
+579 YLNPFSGTMATGWL
-592 NLGGMTY
+592 KVGNTWYYMNPSNGAMQTGWLDLNGTKY
-599 YLNEFSGAMQTGWL
+599 YLESDGAMATAWVKIGNTWYYMNPSSGAMQTGWL
-613 KQNGIWYFF
+613 KLRSTWYYLK
-622 NNSGARIGNCWY
+622 S
-634 WVGNSCYYFDKDG
+634 DG
-647 KMAADTWIGDYYVNA
+647 TMAADTWIGDYYVNA
-662 DGAWIPGMEK
+662 DGAW
-672 PVDKWINT
+672 V
-680 SGRWWY
+680 
-686 RHADGSYTRLNWEQ
+686 
-700 VGNQWYY
+700 
-707 FDKDGWM
+707 
-714 VIGWLKLSDTWYYM
+714 
-728 NTSGARVSNCWTWV
+728 
-742 GNSCYYFDKDGKMA
+742 
-756 ADTWIGDYYVNADG
+756 
-770 AWIPG
+770 PG
-775 QKKDDQNT
+775 QKKDDQKND
-783 NQNGNQNANQ
+783 QN
-793 SGSQN
+793 GSQN
-798 AGQSGNQA
+798 SNQN
-806 QTQAQWINTSGRW
+806 QTQTKAQWVNTSGRW

-833 EQIGNQWYYFDKDGW
+833 EYIDGQWYYFDKDGW
-848 MMTGY
+848 MTIGY
-853 QAVSGTWYY
+853 QAVSGEWYY

-870 GALTYTGVTPIMGN
+870 GALTYTGVTSIMGN

-902 QRSGRTYPADK
+902 QKSGRSYPADK
-913 LNAGGAGNIETFCQ
+913 LNAGGAGSIEAFCQ
-927 IVYDEAVREGVKPE
+927 IVYDEAVKEGVKPE

-977 AGAQFSN
+977 AGAKFNN
-984 VTEGIRAQVQHLK
+984 VAEGIRAQVQHLK
-997 AYASKDNL
+997 AYASKDSL
-1005 TQGIVDPRFQL
+1005 TQETIDQRFNL

-1050 NQYVRPMYS
+1050 NQYVRPMYT

>member
-1 MRKKHI
+1 M
-7 RSILSIVL
+7 
-15 CFAMVLSLMFV
+15 
-26 SNVEASEK
+26 
-34 KNDSEPALEYVVIDN
+34 
-49 PSVTT
+49 TT

-61 VGYSKGTVLS
+61 VGYSKGTVLTS
-71 DAVLTYKNVDTEEEY
+71 AVLKYKNVTTGEEY
-86 SVEASDIQESAVVFE
+86 SVEASDIQESAAVFE
-101 MSYEDDSWTGT
+101 MTYEDDSWTGT

-118 AYTVNGEE
+118 TYTVDGAE
-126 YSLNFSKC
+126 YSLNFAKC

-160 ENMDVSDA
+160 ENTDVSDA

-177 DGTIYEEDSIADVI
+177 DGTVYEEDSIAEVI

-200 DSEIATYAGRAATRL
+200 DSEIAAYAGRAATRL

-224 GFDPGAIANGTNE
+224 GYDPGAIANGTNE

-244 AQYCKA
+244 AKYCKD
-250 ALERNGRIQVY
+250 ALEKNGRIQVY
-261 MTREADTSVGGATN
+261 MTRESDTSVGGATN
-275 TSADLKNRVAFAAS
+275 ASADLKNRVSFAVS

-327 QKLASSIQKQLVSL
+327 QKLASSIQKQLVNL

-348 KIRQSENGSTYPD
+348 KVRQSENGSTYPD

-371 QQSKRNGFPGIIVEH
+371 HQSKRNGFPGIIVEH

-409 EADAQGIIEYINNNV
+409 EADAKGIIEYINNNV
-424 KFGSWQQNGSQWMFT
+424 KFGSWHQNGSQWMFA
-439 YYNGAYAKNCWEQID
+439 YYNGTYAKNCWEKID

-471 NLGETWYYLNAN
+471 NI
-483 GAMATGWLNLG
+483 G
-494 GTWYYLNTNGAMAIG
+494 GT
-509 WAKVGNTWYYMNA
+509 
-522 SGAMQTGWLN
+522 
-532 LNGTRYYLNANG
+532 
-544 AMAVAWLK
+544 
-552 LGDNWYYLNPSSGAM
+552 WYYLNPSSGAM
-567 QTGWLKLGSTWY
+567 QTGWLKLGDVWY
-579 YLNTDGTMATGWL
+579 YLNPFSGAMATGWL
-592 NLGGMTY
+592 KVGNTWY
-599 YLNEFSGAMQTGWL
+599 YMNPSNGAMQTGWL
-613 KQNGIWYFF
+613 DLNGTKYYLK
-622 NNSGARIGNCWY
+622 SDGAMATAWVKIGNTWY
-634 WVGNSCYYFDKDG
+634 YMNPSSGLMQTGWLKLRSTWYYLKSDG
-647 KMAADTWIGDYYVNA
+647 TMAADTWIGDYYVNA
-662 DGAWIPGMEK
+662 DGAWVPGKEK

-680 SGRWWY
+680 SGRWRY
-686 RHADGSYTRLNWEQ
+686 RHADGSYIKSNWEQ
-700 VGNQWYY
+700 IGNQWYY

-714 VIGWLKLSDTWYYM
+714 VTGWLKLSDTWYYM

-742 GNSCYYFDKDGKMA
+742 GNSCYYFDEDGKMA

-770 AWIPG
+770 AWVPG
-775 QKKDDQNT
+775 QKKDDQKND
-783 NQNGNQNANQ
+783 QN
-793 SGSQN
+793 GSQN
-798 AGQSGNQA
+798 SNQN
-806 QTQAQWINTSGRW
+806 QTQTKAQWVKTSGRW

-833 EQIGNQWYYFDKDGW
+833 EYIDGQWYYFDKDGW
-848 MMTGY
+848 MTIGY
-853 QAVSGTWYY
+853 QAVSGEWYY

-870 GALTYTGVTPIMGN
+870 GALTYTGVTSIMGN

-902 QRSGRTYPADK
+902 QKSGRSYPADK
-913 LNAGGAGNIETFCQ
+913 LNAGGAGSIEAFCQ
-927 IVYDEAVREGVKPE
+927 IVYDEAVKEGVKPE

-984 VTEGIRAQVQHLK
+984 VAEGIRAQVQHLK
-997 AYASKDNL
+997 AYASKDGL
-1005 TQGIVDPRFQL
+1005 TQETVDSRFNL

-1045 GISLM
+1045 GISMM
-1050 NQYVRPMYS
+1050 NQYVRPMYT

>member
-1 MRKKHI
+1 MRKKHM
-7 RSILSIVL
+7 RSMISVVL

-34 KNDSEPALEYVVIDN
+34 KDDSEPALEYVVIDN

-54 PGTQKVV
+54 PGTQKIV
-61 VGYSKGTVLS
+61 VGYSKGTVLTS
-71 DAVLTYKNVDTEEEY
+71 AALKYKNVTTGEEY
-86 SVEASDIQESAVVFE
+86 SVEASDIQESAAVFK
-101 MSYEDDSWTGT
+101 MTYEDDSWTGT
-112 YSIEDI
+112 YSIEDVT
-118 AYTVNGEE
+118 YTVDGGE
-126 YSLNFSKC
+126 YSLNFAKC

-160 ENMDVSDA
+160 EHTDINDA

-177 DGTIYEEDSIADVI
+177 DGTVYEEDSIAEVI
-191 NDAIDTQSA
+191 NDAIDTQSV

-224 GFDPGAIANGTNE
+224 GYDPGAIANGTNE

-244 AQYCKA
+244 AQYCKD
-250 ALERNGRIQVY
+250 ALEKNGRIQVY

-275 TSADLKNRVAFAAS
+275 ASTDLKNRVSFAAS

-327 QKLASSIQKQLVSL
+327 QKLASSIQKQLVNL

-348 KIRQSENGSTYPD
+348 KVRQSENGSTYPD

-371 QQSKRNGFPGIIVEH
+371 HQSKRNGFPGIIVEH

-409 EADAQGIIEYINNNV
+409 EADAKGIIEYINNNV
-424 KFGSWQQNGSQWMFT
+424 QFGNWQQNGSQWMFV
-439 YYNGAYAKNCWEQID
+439 YYNGVYAKNCWEKID
-454 GYWYHFDGNGIM
+454 GLWYYFDGNGIM

-471 NLGETWYYLNAN
+471 NLNGTCYYLNAN
-483 GAMATGWLNLG
+483 G
-494 GTWYYLNTNGAMAIG
+494 I
-509 WAKVGNTWYYMNA
+509 
-522 SGAMQTGWLN
+522 
-532 LNGTRYYLNANG
+532 
-544 AMAVAWLK
+544 
-552 LGDNWYYLNPSSGAM
+552 
-567 QTGWLKLGSTWY
+567 
-579 YLNTDGTMATGWL
+579 
-592 NLGGMTY
+592 
-599 YLNEFSGAMQTGWL
+599 MQTGWL
-613 KQNGIWYFF
+613 KQDGIWYYFTT
-622 NNSGARIGNCWY
+622 SGARVSNCWY
-634 WVGNSCYYFDKDG
+634 WVGQQCYYFDKDG
-647 KMAADTWIGDYYVNA
+647 KMAADTWIGDYYVNTS
-662 DGAWIPGMEK
+662 GAWIPGMEKAVDKWIRTSGHWWYRHADGSYTKLNWEQIGNQWYYFDKDGWMVTGWLKLSDTWYYMNSSGARVSDSWQWVGQQCYYFDKDGRMAANTWIEDYYVNANGAWIPGKEK

-686 RHADGSYTRLNWEQ
+686 H
-700 VGNQWYY
+700 
-707 FDKDGWM
+707 
-714 VIGWLKLSDTWYYM
+714 
-728 NTSGARVSNCWTWV
+728 
-742 GNSCYYFDKDGKMA
+742 
-756 ADTWIGDYYVNADG
+756 
-770 AWIPG
+770 
-775 QKKDDQNT
+775 
-783 NQNGNQNANQ
+783 
-793 SGSQN
+793 
-798 AGQSGNQA
+798 
-806 QTQAQWINTSGRW
+806 
-819 WYRHADGSYTKSNW
+819 HADGSYTKSNW

-848 MMTGY
+848 MVTGWLKLSDTWYYMNTNGTRVSNCWTWVGNRCYYFDQDGKMAADTWIGDYYVNADGAWVPGKKKDDQKNDQNGNQNSNQNQAQTKAQWVNTSGRWWYRHSDGSCTKSNWEYIDSQWYYFDKDGWMITGY
-853 QAVSGTWYY
+853 QAVGGEWYY
-862 LQKSASPE
+862 LQKSVAPE
-870 GALTYTGVTPIMGN
+870 GALTYTGVTSIMGN
-884 SDLSSDKNTVV
+884 SDLSSDKNTVI
-895 NKMVRMF
+895 NKMVKMF
-902 QRSGRTYPADK
+902 QKSGRYYPADK
-913 LNAGGAGNIETFCQ
+913 LNAGGAGSIEAFCQ
-927 IVYDEAVREGVKPE
+927 IVYDEAVKEGVKPE

-968 GLGATGGSV
+968 GLGAIGGSV
-977 AGAQFSN
+977 AGAQFNN
-984 VTEGIRAQVQHLK
+984 VAEGIRAQVQHLK
-997 AYASKDNL
+997 AYASKDSL
-1005 TQGIVDPRFQL
+1005 TQETIDQRFNL

-1050 NQYVRPMYS
+1050 NQYVRPMYT

>member
-1 MRKKHI
+1 MRKKHM
-7 RSILSIVL
+7 RSIISLVL

-34 KNDSEPALEYVVIDN
+34 KDDSEPALEYVVIDN

-61 VGYSKGTVLS
+61 VGYSKGTVLTS
-71 DAVLTYKNVDTEEEY
+71 AVLKYKNVTTGEEY
-86 SVEASDIQESAVVFE
+86 SVEASDIQESAAVFE
-101 MSYEDDSWTGT
+101 MTYEDDSWTGT

-118 AYTVNGEE
+118 TYTVDGAE
-126 YSLNFSKC
+126 YSLNFAKC

-160 ENMDVSDA
+160 ENTDVSDA

-177 DGTIYEEDSIADVI
+177 DGTVYEEDSIAEVI

-200 DSEIATYAGRAATRL
+200 DSEIAAYAGRAATRL

-224 GFDPGAIANGTNE
+224 GYDPGAIANGTNE

-244 AQYCKA
+244 AKYCKD
-250 ALERNGRIQVY
+250 ALEKNGRIQVY
-261 MTREADTSVGGATN
+261 MTRESDTSVGGATN
-275 TSADLKNRVAFAAS
+275 ASADLKNRVSFAVS

-327 QKLASSIQKQLVSL
+327 QKLASSIQKQLVNL

-348 KIRQSENGSTYPD
+348 KVRQSENGSTYPD

-371 QQSKRNGFPGIIVEH
+371 HQSKRNGFPGIIVEH

-409 EADAQGIIEYINNNV
+409 EADAKGIIEYINNNV
-424 KFGSWQQNGSQWMFT
+424 KFGSWHQNGSQWMFA
-439 YYNGAYAKNCWEQID
+439 YYNGTYAKNCWEKID

-471 NLGETWYYLNAN
+471 NI
-483 GAMATGWLNLG
+483 G
-494 GTWYYLNTNGAMAIG
+494 GT
-509 WAKVGNTWYYMNA
+509 
-522 SGAMQTGWLN
+522 
-532 LNGTRYYLNANG
+532 
-544 AMAVAWLK
+544 
-552 LGDNWYYLNPSSGAM
+552 WYYLNPSSGAM
-567 QTGWLKLGSTWY
+567 QTGWLKLGDVWY
-579 YLNTDGTMATGWL
+579 YLNPFSGAMATGWL
-592 NLGGMTY
+592 KVGNTWY
-599 YLNEFSGAMQTGWL
+599 YMNPSNGAMQTGWL
-613 KQNGIWYFF
+613 DLNGTKYYLK
-622 NNSGARIGNCWY
+622 SDGAMATAWVKIGNTWY
-634 WVGNSCYYFDKDG
+634 YMNLSSGLMQTGWLKLRSTWYYLKSDG
-647 KMAADTWIGDYYVNA
+647 TMAADTWIGDYYVNA
-662 DGAWIPGMEK
+662 DGAWVPGKEK

-686 RHADGSYTRLNWEQ
+686 RHADGSYIKSNWEQ
-700 VGNQWYY
+700 IGNQWYY

-714 VIGWLKLSDTWYYM
+714 VTGWLKLSDTWYYM

-742 GNSCYYFDKDGKMA
+742 GNSCYYFDEDGKMA

-770 AWIPG
+770 AWVPG
-775 QKKDDQNT
+775 QKKDDQKND
-783 NQNGNQNANQ
+783 QN
-793 SGSQN
+793 GSQN
-798 AGQSGNQA
+798 SNQN
-806 QTQAQWINTSGRW
+806 QTQTKAQWVKTSGRW

-833 EQIGNQWYYFDKDGW
+833 EYIDGQWYYFDKDGW
-848 MMTGY
+848 MTIGY
-853 QAVSGTWYY
+853 QAVSGEWYY

-870 GALTYTGVTPIMGN
+870 GALTYTGVTSIMGN

-902 QRSGRTYPADK
+902 QKSGRSYPADK
-913 LNAGGAGNIETFCQ
+913 LNAGGAGSIEAFCQ
-927 IVYDEAVREGVKPE
+927 IVYDEAVKEGVKPE

-984 VTEGIRAQVQHLK
+984 VAEGIRAQVQHLK
-997 AYASKDNL
+997 AYASKDGL
-1005 TQGIVDPRFQL
+1005 TQETVDSRFNL

-1045 GISLM
+1045 GISMM
-1050 NQYVRPMYS
+1050 NQYVRPMYT

>member
-1 MRKKHI
+1 MRKKHM
-7 RSILSIVL
+7 RSIISVVL
-15 CFAMVLSLMFV
+15 CFAMVFSLMFV

-34 KNDSEPALEYVVIDN
+34 KDDSEPALEYVVIDN

-61 VGYSKGTVLS
+61 VGYSKGTVLTS
-71 DAVLTYKNVDTEEEY
+71 AVLKYKNVTTGEEY
-86 SVEASDIQESAVVFE
+86 SVEASDIQESAAVFE
-101 MSYEDDSWTGT
+101 MTYEDDSWTGT

-118 AYTVNGEE
+118 TYTVDGAE
-126 YSLNFSKC
+126 YSLNFAKC

-160 ENMDVSDA
+160 ENTDVSDA

-177 DGTIYEEDSIADVI
+177 DGTVYEEDSIAEVI

-200 DSEIATYAGRAATRL
+200 DSEIAAYAGRAATRL

-224 GFDPGAIANGTNE
+224 GYDPGAIANGTNE

-244 AQYCKA
+244 AKYCKD
-250 ALERNGRIQVY
+250 ALEKNGRIQVY
-261 MTREADTSVGGATN
+261 MTRESDTSVGGATN
-275 TSADLKNRVAFAAS
+275 ASADLKNRVSFAVS

-319 RSDIGQEG
+319 CSDIGQEG
-327 QKLASSIQKQLVSL
+327 QKLASSIQKQLVNL

-348 KIRQSENGSTYPD
+348 KVRQSENGSTYPD

-371 QQSKRNGFPGIIVEH
+371 HQSKRNGFPGIIVEH

-409 EADAQGIIEYINNNV
+409 EADAKGIIEYINNNV
-424 KFGSWQQNGSQWMFT
+424 KFGSWHQNGSQWMFA
-439 YYNGAYAKNCWEQID
+439 YYNGTYAKNCWEKID

-471 NLGETWYYLNAN
+471 NI
-483 GAMATGWLNLG
+483 G
-494 GTWYYLNTNGAMAIG
+494 GT
-509 WAKVGNTWYYMNA
+509 
-522 SGAMQTGWLN
+522 
-532 LNGTRYYLNANG
+532 
-544 AMAVAWLK
+544 
-552 LGDNWYYLNPSSGAM
+552 WYYLNPSSGAM
-567 QTGWLKLGSTWY
+567 QTGWLKLGDVWY
-579 YLNTDGTMATGWL
+579 YLNPFSGAMATGWL
-592 NLGGMTY
+592 KVGNTWY
-599 YLNEFSGAMQTGWL
+599 YMNPSNGAMQTGWL
-613 KQNGIWYFF
+613 DLNGTKYYLK
-622 NNSGARIGNCWY
+622 SDGAMATAWVKIGNTWY
-634 WVGNSCYYFDKDG
+634 YMNPSSGLMQTGWLKLRSTWYYLKSDG
-647 KMAADTWIGDYYVNA
+647 TMAADTWIGDYYVNA
-662 DGAWIPGMEK
+662 DGAWVPGKEK

-686 RHADGSYTRLNWEQ
+686 RHADGSYIKSNWEQ
-700 VGNQWYY
+700 IGNQWYY

-714 VIGWLKLSDTWYYM
+714 VTGWLKLSDTWYYM
-728 NTSGARVSNCWTWV
+728 NASGARVSNCWTWV
-742 GNSCYYFDKDGKMA
+742 GNSCYYFDEDGKMA

-770 AWIPG
+770 AWVPG
-775 QKKDDQNT
+775 QKKDDQKND
-783 NQNGNQNANQ
+783 QN
-793 SGSQN
+793 GSQN
-798 AGQSGNQA
+798 SNQN
-806 QTQAQWINTSGRW
+806 QTQTKAQWVKTSGRW

-833 EQIGNQWYYFDKDGW
+833 EYIDGQWYYFDKDGW
-848 MMTGY
+848 MTIGY
-853 QAVSGTWYY
+853 QAVSGEWYY

-870 GALTYTGVTPIMGN
+870 GALTYTGVTSIMGN

-902 QRSGRTYPADK
+902 QKSGRSYPADK
-913 LNAGGAGNIETFCQ
+913 LNAGGAGSIEAFCQ
-927 IVYDEAVREGVKPE
+927 IVYDEAVKEGVKPE

-984 VTEGIRAQVQHLK
+984 VAEGIRAQVQHLK
-997 AYASKDNL
+997 AYASKDSL
-1005 TQGIVDPRFQL
+1005 TQETVDPRFNL
-1016 VTRGSAPY
+1016 VRRGSAPY

-1050 NQYVRPMYS
+1050 NQYVRPMYT

>member
-1 MRKKHI
+1 MRKKHM
-7 RSILSIVL
+7 RSIISLVL

-34 KNDSEPALEYVVIDN
+34 KDDSEPALEYVVIDN

-61 VGYSKGTVLS
+61 VGYSKGTVLTS
-71 DAVLTYKNVDTEEEY
+71 AVLKYKNVTTGEEY
-86 SVEASDIQESAVVFE
+86 SVEASDIQESAAVFE
-101 MSYEDDSWTGT
+101 MTYEDDSWTGT

-118 AYTVNGEE
+118 TYTVDGAE
-126 YSLNFSKC
+126 YSLNFAKC

-160 ENMDVSDA
+160 ENTDVSDA

-177 DGTIYEEDSIADVI
+177 DGTVCEEDSIAEVI
-191 NDAIDTQSA
+191 SDAIDTQSA
-200 DSEIATYAGRAATRL
+200 DSEIAAYAGRAATRL

-224 GFDPGAIANGTNE
+224 GYDPGAIANGTNE

-244 AQYCKA
+244 AKYCKD
-250 ALERNGRIQVY
+250 ALEKNGRIQVY
-261 MTREADTSVGGATN
+261 MTRESDTSVGGATN
-275 TSADLKNRVAFAAS
+275 ASADLKNRVSFAVS

-327 QKLASSIQKQLVSL
+327 QKLASSIQKQLVNL

-348 KIRQSENGSTYPD
+348 KVRQSENGSTYPD

-371 QQSKRNGFPGIIVEH
+371 HQSKRNGFPGIIVEH

-409 EADAQGIIEYINNNV
+409 EADAKGIIEYINNNV
-424 KFGSWQQNGSQWMFT
+424 KFGSWHQNGSQWMFA
-439 YYNGAYAKNCWEQID
+439 YYNGTYAKNCWEKID

-471 NLGETWYYLNAN
+471 NI
-483 GAMATGWLNLG
+483 G
-494 GTWYYLNTNGAMAIG
+494 GT
-509 WAKVGNTWYYMNA
+509 
-522 SGAMQTGWLN
+522 
-532 LNGTRYYLNANG
+532 
-544 AMAVAWLK
+544 
-552 LGDNWYYLNPSSGAM
+552 WYYLNPSSGAM
-567 QTGWLKLGSTWY
+567 QTGWLKLGDVWY
-579 YLNTDGTMATGWL
+579 YLNPFSGAMATGWL
-592 NLGGMTY
+592 KVGNTWY
-599 YLNEFSGAMQTGWL
+599 YMNPSNGAMQTGWL
-613 KQNGIWYFF
+613 DLNGTKYYLK
-622 NNSGARIGNCWY
+622 SDGAMATAWVKIGNTWY
-634 WVGNSCYYFDKDG
+634 YMNPSSGLMQTGWLKLRSTWYYLKSDG
-647 KMAADTWIGDYYVNA
+647 TMAADTWIGDYYVNA
-662 DGAWIPGMEK
+662 DGAWVPGKEK

-686 RHADGSYTRLNWEQ
+686 RHADGSYIKSNWEQ
-700 VGNQWYY
+700 IGNQWYY

-714 VIGWLKLSDTWYYM
+714 VTGWLKLSDTWYYM

-742 GNSCYYFDKDGKMA
+742 GNSCYYFDEDGKMA

-770 AWIPG
+770 AWVPG
-775 QKKDDQNT
+775 QKKDDQKND
-783 NQNGNQNANQ
+783 QN
-793 SGSQN
+793 GSQN
-798 AGQSGNQA
+798 SNQN
-806 QTQAQWINTSGRW
+806 QTQTKAQWVKTSGRW

-833 EQIGNQWYYFDKDGW
+833 EYIDGQWYYFDKDGW
-848 MMTGY
+848 MTIGY
-853 QAVSGTWYY
+853 QAVSGEWYY

-870 GALTYTGVTPIMGN
+870 GALTYTGVTSIMGN

-902 QRSGRTYPADK
+902 QKSGRSYPADK
-913 LNAGGAGNIETFCQ
+913 LNAGGAGSIEAFCQ
-927 IVYDEAVREGVKPE
+927 IVYDEAVKEGVKPE

-984 VTEGIRAQVQHLK
+984 VAEGIRAQVQHLK
-997 AYASKDNL
+997 AYASKDGL
-1005 TQGIVDPRFQL
+1005 TQETVDSRFNL

-1045 GISLM
+1045 GISMM
-1050 NQYVRPMYS
+1050 NQYVRPMYT